1 MISLPDITIVNQ
13 IYDSANT
20 LVYRGLLKSNQQ
32 PLILKLLKEDYPTP
46 AELYRYQ
53 QEYEITRRLNLEET
67 IKAYELRQYENT
79 QVMLLED
86 FGGESLKIVQ
96 SGRPYAV
103 PDFLHLALQIT
114 DALGKVHQKNVIHKD
129 INPSNIVLNPQTG
142 QLKIIDFGL
151 STILSQE
158 NPSLTSPNLLEGTL
172 AYISPEQTGR
182 MNRLL
187 DYRTDFYS
195 LGVTFYELLTNQL
208 PFESVDPLELVHCHI
223 AKQPTPP
230 HEINPEIPVT
240 ISEIVMKLMA
250 KNAEDR
256 YQSAW
261 GIKTDLKTCLDRFIN
276 GKFQP
281 FFLGYQDISPQLQLP
296 QKLYGRESQI
306 ESLLSAFDRVASGQE
321 KQVGVRLANNLSNPT
336 TTQSQNLPVETQTE
350 LMLISGYSGIGK
362 SALVQELYKLITQKN
377 GYFIAGKFDQL
388 QRDIP
393 YQALV
398 AAFQELV
405 RQLLTE
411 TPAQLQQW
419 QEKIQRALGI
429 NGQIIID
436 VIPEVELII
445 GKQNPVPE
453 LPATEARNRFN
464 LAFQNFIQVF
474 CQKEHP
480 LVLFLDDLQWTDSAT
495 LQLIQ
500 LIMTDFTTQYLF
512 VIGAYRDNEVTAT
525 HPAMLTLSEMKKQ
538 GVVINHLSVS
548 PLNLNQVNEF
558 IADTLKTDS
567 IQAQKLAD
575 LVWQK
580 TQGNPFFIKEFLKS
594 LYTEQ
599 LLKFDTNA
607 GAWYWDLEQIITR
620 NITDNVV
627 EFIADK
633 IQTLSDSA
641 QKVLRLAA
649 CIGNQFDLP
658 TLSIIN
664 EDSQKQTADELWN
677 AIQAGLILPI
687 GDDYKFLK
695 TDRDTKGLKIIYKFA
710 HDRIQ
715 QAAYSLIPPD
725 DKQAV
730 HWKVGQLLLQNTPPQ
745 VLQQKIFDIVNQLNF
760 SIEAIDVQLEKDKL
774 AQLNLIAGKKAKA
787 SAAWKPAWNY
797 LSIGINCLSADS
809 WLRQY
814 DLSLALYVETVEA
827 AILSGHVEEMEK
839 LANLVLQQA
848 TSLLDKVKVYEVK
861 IQAYTAQN
869 KPLEAIDT
877 ALFVLKLLGIR
888 FPKKPNKLDIIIA
901 LARTK
906 IGLAGK
912 RIEDLIDLPEMTDPD
927 KIAAMRILSIMFSA
941 AYFATPELF
950 PLIVFK
956 QVNLS
961 VQHGNTPVSSY
972 AYATYGLILSGEG
985 VNDVNSGYKFGKLA
999 LLLVDKF
1006 KATKLKS
1013 RTLFI
1018 FNYFIRHWH
1027 EHIRESLTPL
1037 LDAYLIGR
1045 ETGDLEYATFSAGAY
1060 CYYSLVA
1067 GKELTRLEREM
1078 AMYSNAFRQFNQET
1092 FFYYNQLQR
1101 QVVLNLMGRAE
1112 DKCRLIGESY
1122 DEIKMLPIHL
1132 AANTT
1137 NICHSIYFFKLY
1149 LGYLFQDYQQALEN
1163 AALVEKNINSAVGSI
1178 PLSHFYNSL
1187 THLAI
1192 YFDVSK
1198 IEQKQIL
1205 KKVESNQKKIQKW
1218 AHFAPMTH
1226 LHKFYLVEAERY
1238 RVLGENSRA
1247 IDYYD
1252 RAIALAKE
1260 HEYLNEEALANELAA
1275 KFYIAW
1281 GKEQVAQ
1288 AYMTNAYYCYLRWG
1302 ATAKMTDLKR
1312 QYPQLLKRFTTA
1324 NTSIDSRNSLSNTY
1338 GSTSGETLDLA
1349 ALMKASGAIA
1359 SEIELDK
1366 LLTTLMKILLES
1378 CGAQIGYLILE
1389 SQGQL
1394 RVEASGEA
1402 NSDRVMV
1409 LQSTPIE
1416 TCLPLSIIH
1425 YVERTQEGLIENNV
1439 AREGRFTQDAYI
1451 KTQQPKSILCA
1462 PLLNQ
1467 GQLIG
1472 IVYLEN
1478 NLADGVFTPDR
1489 LEVIQL
1495 LSTQAAIALTNARL
1509 YTQVRS
1515 TQNRQNKFLN
1525 AIPFGISVHDAKGQ
1539 LVYANPV
1546 SQQLLN
1552 IQDLPK
1558 AAIDQLSK
1566 TYHIYR
1572 AGTGEVYPVEELPL
1586 VRSLGGE
1593 KTWAD
1598 DLELHYSERIVPLE
1612 VTSTPILDDTG
1623 NVEYAIVAFQDISE
1637 RKQAQITLIEN
1648 VRLEQEIRERKKTEE
1663 ALQQSEARYLGILED
1678 QTELIARYLPDGTVT
1693 FVNEGFCRFFG
1704 LTREQLIGHHYA
1716 PVVFEEDREY
1726 VTRVVN
1732 SISQENPV
1740 VTIENR
1746 VIVSSQVRWTQWVN
1760 RAIFDDSGCIVEFQA
1775 VGRDISA
1782 RKKAEA
1788 ELEQAKDA
1796 AEAANKAK
1804 STFLANMSHELRTP
1818 LNAIIGFSQ
1827 LMNHDT
1833 NLLTEQK
1840 ENLNIIYRSG
1850 NHLLSLINEVLDLSK
1865 VEAGRMTLS
1874 ETNFDIHQLLAD
1886 VEEMFALKAKYQG
1899 LQLLFECAAE
1909 VPKYIYADEVKLRQ
1923 VLINLIS
1930 NAIKFTPSGSVSVEL
1945 KSKQAK
1951 TQSEAQ
1957 TQITTNQQQ
1966 TTIIFEIKDTGLG
1979 IAADELEKLFK
1990 PFVQTAS
1997 GQKVQQGTGLGL
2009 TISRQFVRLM
2019 GGEITV
2025 ISGGKAFTPGR
2036 PLKEFL
2042 EDTTG
2047 TTFKFDI
2054 PVGIADASTIQNQ
2067 PYHRRVVALAPN
2079 QPQYRILVVDDRD
2092 YNRQLLVKLLK
2103 PVGFEVEEASNG
2115 IEAIALWD
2123 SYSPH
2128 LIWMDMRMPIMDG
2141 YEATKQIKGTIKGQ
2155 ATAVIALTASVWE
2168 EEKAVI
2174 LSAGCD
2180 DFVRKP
2186 FHTEALFD
2194 ILAKHLGVDYIYQE
2208 QDLPSP
2214 PSNVT
2219 GEPLNFTDL
2228 LAAMSKEWIV
2238 KLYEAAIDA
2247 DAELVFQLLKEIP
2260 ESHTFELQT
2269 LRNWVT
2275 KFQFEKILDLTEP
2288 LVGEY

>member
-1 MISLPDITIVNQ
+1 MISLPDITIVSQ
-13 IYDSANT
+13 IYESANS
-20 LVYRGLLKSNQQ
+20 LVYRGILKSNQQ

-53 QEYEITRRLNLEET
+53 QEYEITRLLNLEET
-67 IKAYELRQYENT
+67 IKAYELRKYDNT
-79 QVMLLED
+79 QLMLLED
-86 FGGESLKIVQ
+86 FGGESLKILLD
-96 SGRPYAV
+96 SRPLGL
-103 PDFLHLALQIT
+103 PEFLHLAIQIT
-114 DALGKVHQKNVIHKD
+114 DALGKVHQKKVIHKD

-142 QLKIIDFGL
+142 QIKIIDFGL
-151 STILSQE
+151 STILCQE

-182 MNRLL
+182 MNRSL

-208 PFESVDPLELVHCHI
+208 PFESVDALELVHCHI
-223 AKQPTPP
+223 AQQPNSP
-230 HEINPEIPVT
+230 HKINPSIPLSL
-240 ISEIVMKLMA
+240 SEIVMKLMA
-250 KNAEDR
+250 KNAEYR

-261 GIKTDLKTCLDRFIN
+261 GIKADLKTCLAQLIN
-276 GKFQP
+276 GKFQS
-281 FFLGYQDISPQLQLP
+281 FLLGYQDISPKLQLP

-321 KQVGVRLANNLSNPT
+321 KQVGAGLANNLSNPT
-336 TTQSQNLPVETQTE
+336 TTQSQNLSVQGQTE

-362 SALVQELYKLITQKN
+362 SALVQQLYKLITQKS

-411 TPAQLQQW
+411 TQGQLQQW
-419 QEKIQRALGI
+419 REKIRRALGS

-464 LAFQNFIQVF
+464 LAFQKFIQVF

-538 GVVINHLSVS
+538 GVVINHLSLS

-558 IADTLKTDS
+558 IADTLKTEWVPT
-567 IQAQKLAD
+567 QRLAE

-580 TQGNPFFIKEFLKS
+580 TQGNPFFIKEFFKS

-599 LLKFDTNA
+599 LLTFDLNA
-607 GAWYWDLEQIITR
+607 GAWHWDLEQIITR

-627 EFIADK
+627 EFMAEQ
-633 IQTLSDSA
+633 IQTLSESA
-641 QKVLRLAA
+641 QKILRLAA
-649 CIGNQFDLP
+649 CIGNQFDLL

-664 EDSQKQTADELWN
+664 ETSPKQTADELWN
-677 AIQAGLILPI
+677 AIQAGLILPV

-695 TDRDTKGLKIIYKFA
+695 TNREANDLKIIYKFA

-715 QAAYSLIPPD
+715 QATYSLIPPD

-730 HWKVGQLLLQNTPPQ
+730 HWKVGQLLLENTPPQ

-760 SIEAIDVQLEKDKL
+760 GIEAIDIELEKDKL

-797 LSIGINCLSADS
+797 LIIGINCLSADS
-809 WLRQY
+809 WLCQY
-814 DLSLALYVETVEA
+814 DLTLALYVETVEA
-827 AILSGHVEEMEK
+827 AILSGHVQDMEK
-839 LANLVLQQA
+839 LADLVLQQA

-877 ALFVLKLLGIR
+877 ALSVLKLLGIR
-888 FPKKPNKLDIIIA
+888 FPKKPTKLNI
-901 LARTK
+901 LFELMKTK
-906 IGLAGK
+906 LSLVGK
-912 RIEDLIDLPEMTDPD
+912 PVEKLIDLPVMTNPD
-927 KIAAMRILSIMFSA
+927 KLAAMRILSSILSA
-941 AYFATPELF
+941 AHLARPELL
-950 PLIVFK
+950 PLIAFK

-961 VQHGNTPVSSY
+961 IKYGNTSVSSC
-972 AYATYGLILSGEG
+972 AYATYGLILSGETVG
-985 VNDVNSGYKFGKLA
+985 DIETGYQFGKLA
-999 LLLVDKF
+999 ILLLDKF
-1006 KATKLKS
+1006 NTKELTA
-1013 RTLFI
+1013 RTIFI
-1018 FNYFIRHWH
+1018 VNYFVKHWK
-1027 EHIRESLTPL
+1027 EHLRETLNPL
-1037 LDAYLIGR
+1037 QNAYSIAL
-1045 ETGDLEYATFSAGAY
+1045 ETGDLEYAAYSVCVY
-1060 CYYSLVA
+1060 CYHSYVL
-1067 GKELTRLEREM
+1067 GKELATVEAEM
-1078 AMYSNAFRQFNQET
+1078 AMYSNTLSQLKQET
-1092 FFYYNQLQR
+1092 SYYYNQLNR
-1101 QVVLNLMGRAE
+1101 QVLLNLMGQAE

-1122 DEIKMLPIHL
+1122 DETKMLPLHRE
-1132 AANTT
+1132 ANAQ
-1137 NICHSIYFFKLY
+1137 NLCRSVYFYKLF
-1149 LGYLFQDYQQALEN
+1149 LCYLFQDYQQAIEN
-1163 AALVEKNINSAVGSI
+1163 AKSAEKYSDSAVGTI
-1178 PLSHFYNSL
+1178 PLYHFYNSL
-1187 THLAI
+1187 VYLAI
-1192 YFDVSK
+1192 YSDAPKS
-1198 IEQKQIL
+1198 EQKLIL
-1205 KKVESNQKKIQKW
+1205 QKVEVNQKNIKKW
-1218 AHFAPMTH
+1218 ADFAPMTH

-1238 RVLGENSRA
+1238 RVLGENARA

-1275 KFYIAW
+1275 KFYLAW
-1281 GKEQVAQ
+1281 GKEQVAR

-1302 ATAKMTDLKR
+1302 ATAKMTDLKQ
-1312 QYPQLLKRFTTA
+1312 QYPELLKRFTKA
-1324 NTSIDSRNSLSNTY
+1324 NFSDKSRNILSDTSN
-1338 GSTSGETLDLA
+1338 SISGETLDLA

-1378 CGAQIGYLILE
+1378 CGAQTGYLILE

-1425 YVERTQEGLIENNV
+1425 YVERTQEGLIETNV
-1439 AREGRFTQDAYI
+1439 SREGRFTQDAYI

-1462 PLLNQ
+1462 PLINQ

-1489 LEVIQL
+1489 LELIKL
-1495 LSTQAAIALTNARL
+1495 LSSQAAIALTNARL
-1509 YTQVRS
+1509 YTQVQS
-1515 TQNRQNKFLN
+1515 TQNRLNKFLN
-1525 AIPFGISVHDAKGQ
+1525 AIPLGISVHDAKGQ

-1558 AAIDQLSK
+1558 AEIEQLSK

-1572 AGTGEVYPVEELPL
+1572 AGTGEIYPVEQLPL

-1593 KTWAD
+1593 KAQAD
-1598 DLELHYSERIVPLE
+1598 DLELHHSDGSIFVEA
-1612 VTSTPILDDTG
+1612 TSTPIFNETG
-1623 NVEYAIVAFQDISE
+1623 NVEYAIAAFQDISD
-1637 RKQAQITLIEN
+1637 RKQAEKTLIEN
-1648 VRLEQEIRERKKTEE
+1648 VRLEQEISERKK
-1663 ALQQSEARYLGILED
+1663 
-1678 QTELIARYLPDGTVT
+1678 V
-1693 FVNEGFCRFFG
+1693 
-1704 LTREQLIGHHYA
+1704 
-1716 PVVFEEDREY
+1716 
-1726 VTRVVN
+1726 
-1732 SISQENPV
+1732 
-1740 VTIENR
+1740 
-1746 VIVSSQVRWTQWVN
+1746 
-1760 RAIFDDSGCIVEFQA
+1760 
-1775 VGRDISA
+1775 
-1782 RKKAEA
+1782 EA
-1788 ELEQAKDA
+1788 ELERAK
-1796 AEAANKAK
+1796 EAAVAANLAK
-1804 STFLANMSHELRTP
+1804 SIFLANMSHELRTP
-1818 LNAIIGFSQ
+1818 MNAILGFSQ
-1827 LMNHDT
+1827 LMNQDT

-1840 ENLNIIYRSG
+1840 ENLNIIQRSG
-1850 NHLLSLINEVLDLSK
+1850 EHLLSLINQVLDLSK

-1874 ETNFDIHQLLAD
+1874 KNNLNIHHFLAEIED
-1886 VEEMFALKAKYQG
+1886 MFALKATAQS
-1899 LQLLFECAAE
+1899 LELRFECAAD
-1909 VPKYIYADEVKLRQ
+1909 VPKYIYADEIKLRQ

-1930 NAIKFTPSGSVSVEL
+1930 NAVKFTASGSVYL
-1945 KSKQAK
+1945 KVKNKQVK
-1951 TQSEAQ
+1951 TPIEAE
-1957 TQITTNQQQ
+1957 TKTTNNPQS
-1966 TTIIFEIKDTGLG
+1966 TTITFEVKDTGIG
-1979 IAADELEKLFK
+1979 IAVEEMENLFK

-2025 ISGGKAFTPGR
+2025 ISHGKAFTPGM

-2067 PYHRRVVALAPN
+2067 PQSRRVVALAPN

-2103 PVGFEVEEASNG
+2103 PVGFEVQEASNG
-2115 IEAIALWD
+2115 IEALAIWD

-2128 LIWMDMRMPIMDG
+2128 LIWMDMRMPVMDG
-2141 YEATKQIKGTIKGQ
+2141 YEATKRIKGTIKGQ
-2155 ATAVIALTASVWE
+2155 ATAVIAITASVWE

-2186 FHTEALFD
+2186 FHTEAIFD
-2194 ILAKHLGVDYIYQE
+2194 IMTKHLGVLYIYQE
-2208 QDLPSP
+2208 QELPSP

-2219 GEPLNFTDL
+2219 GESLNFTDL

-2238 KLYEAAIDA
+2238 KLYEAAMDA
-2247 DAELVFQLLKEIP
+2247 DAELVCQLLEEIP
-2260 ESHTFELQT
+2260 ESHAFELQT

-2275 KFQFEKILDLTEP
+2275 RFQFEKILDLTES
-2288 LVGEY
+2288 LVGE

>member
-1 MISLPDITIVNQ
+1 MISLPDIIIVSQ
-13 IYDSANT
+13 IYESANSI
-20 LVYRGLLKSNQQ
+20 VYRGILKSNEQ

-53 QEYEITRRLNLEET
+53 QEYEITRRLNLDET
-67 IKAYELRQYENT
+67 IKAYELRKYENT

-86 FGGESLKIVQ
+86 FGGESLKILLERRTFSVLE
-96 SGRPYAV
+96 
-103 PDFLHLALQIT
+103 FLHLAIQIT
-114 DALGKVHQKNVIHKD
+114 DALGKVHQNNVIHKD

-142 QLKIIDFGL
+142 QLTIIDFGL

-158 NPSLTSPNLLEGTL
+158 NPTLKSPNVLEGTL
-172 AYISPEQTGR
+172 AYMSPEQTGR
-182 MNRLL
+182 MNRVL

-208 PFESVDPLELVHCHI
+208 PFESVDALELVHCHI
-223 AKQPTPP
+223 AKEPTPP
-230 HEINPEIPVT
+230 HEINPEIPLPV
-240 ISEIVMKLMA
+240 SEIVMKLMA
-250 KNAEDR
+250 KIAEDR

-261 GIKTDLKTCLDRFIN
+261 GIKADLETCIERYKTGEIKAFS
-276 GKFQP
+276 
-281 FFLGYQDISPQLQLP
+281 LGYRDIYPQLQLP

-306 ESLLSAFDRVASGQE
+306 ESLLAAFVRVSSGQE
-321 KQVGVRLANNLSNPT
+321 KQVGAGLANNPSNPT
-336 TTQSQNLPVETQTE
+336 TTHSQNLPVKGQTE

-362 SALVQELYKLITQKN
+362 SALVQELYKLITQKS

-411 TPAQLQQW
+411 TQPQLQQW
-419 QEKIQRALGI
+419 QEKIRRALGS

-445 GKQNPVPE
+445 GKQTPVPE

-495 LQLIQ
+495 LQFIQ

-512 VIGAYRDNEVTAT
+512 VIGAYRDNEVSAT
-525 HPAMLTLSEMKKQ
+525 HPAMLTLSEMEKQ
-538 GVVINHLSVS
+538 GVVINHLSLS

-558 IADTLKTDS
+558 ITDALKTEC
-567 IQAQKLAD
+567 IPAQRLAE

-599 LLKFDTNA
+599 LLIFDPNA
-607 GAWYWDLEQIITR
+607 GAWDWDLKQIITR

-627 EFIADK
+627 EFMADK
-633 IQTLSDSA
+633 IQTLSESA
-641 QKVLRLAA
+641 QKVLQLAA
-649 CIGNQFDLP
+649 CIGNLFDLP

-664 EDSQKQTADELWN
+664 ETSQKAAANKLWD
-677 AIQAGLILPI
+677 AIQAGLILPV

-695 TDRDTKGLKIIYKFA
+695 TNREANDLKITYKFA

-730 HWKVGQLLLQNTPPQ
+730 HWKIGQLLLQNIPQ
-745 VLQQKIFDIVNQLNF
+745 QMLQQKIFDIVNQLNF
-760 SIEAIDVQLEKDKL
+760 GIEAIDVQLEKDKL
-774 AQLNLIAGKKAKA
+774 AQLNLMAGKKAKA

-797 LSIGINCLSADS
+797 LIIGINCLSADS

-814 DLSLALYVETVEA
+814 DLTLALYVETVEA

-839 LANLVLQQA
+839 LADLVLQQA
-848 TSLLDKVKVYEVK
+848 TSLLDKVKVYEIK

-869 KPLEAIDT
+869 KPLEAIET
-877 ALFVLKLLGIR
+877 ALSVLKLLGIR
-888 FPKKPNKLDIIIA
+888 LPQKPTKLNIF
-901 LARTK
+901 LELLKTK
-906 IGLAGK
+906 LSLGWK
-912 RIEDLIDLPEMTDPD
+912 RIEDLIDLPVMTNPD
-927 KIAAMRILSIMFSA
+927 KLAAMRILSTVVSA
-941 AYFATPELF
+941 AHLATPDLV
-950 PLIVFK
+950 PIIAFK

-961 VQHGNTPVSSY
+961 IKYGNTSVSSC
-972 AYATYGLILSGEG
+972 AYATYALILSGETVG
-985 VNDVNSGYKFGKLA
+985 DIETGYQFGQLA
-999 LLLVDKF
+999 LLLLDKF
-1006 KATKLKS
+1006 NTKELKA
-1013 RTLFI
+1013 RTILI
-1018 FNYFIRHWH
+1018 VNYFVKHWK
-1027 EHIRESLTPL
+1027 EHLRETLNPL
-1037 LDAYLIGR
+1037 QKAYSIAI
-1045 ETGDLEYATFSAGAY
+1045 ETGDLEYAAYSVCVY
-1060 CYYSLVA
+1060 CYHSYVL
-1067 GKELTRLEREM
+1067 GKELATVEGEM
-1078 AMYSNAFRQFNQET
+1078 AMYSNTLSQLKQET
-1092 FFYYNQLQR
+1092 SYYYNQLTR
-1101 QVVLNLMGRAE
+1101 QVVLNLMGQAE

-1122 DEIKMLPIHL
+1122 DETKMLPLHIE
-1132 AANTT
+1132 ANAQ
-1137 NICHSIYFFKLY
+1137 NLCRSLYFFKLVLCY
-1149 LGYLFQDYQQALEN
+1149 IFQDYQQAIEN
-1163 AALVEKNINSAVGSI
+1163 AKSAEKYSDSAVGTI
-1178 PLSHFYNSL
+1178 PLYHFYNSL
-1187 THLAI
+1187 VHLAI
-1192 YFDVSK
+1192 YSDAPKS
-1198 IEQKQIL
+1198 EQKLIL
-1205 KKVESNQKKIQKW
+1205 QKVKANQKKIKKW
-1218 AHFAPMTH
+1218 AEFAPMTH
-1226 LHKFYLVEAERY
+1226 LHKFYLVEAERH
-1238 RVLGENSRA
+1238 RVLGETTLA

-1260 HEYLNEEALANELAA
+1260 HDYINEEALANELAA
-1275 KFYIAW
+1275 KFYLAW

-1324 NTSIDSRNSLSNTY
+1324 NTSVNSRNSLPNTS

-1349 ALMKASGAIA
+1349 ALMKASQAIA

-1394 RVEASGEA
+1394 RVEAAGEA
-1402 NSDRVMV
+1402 NSSQVMV

-1425 YVERTQEGLIENNV
+1425 YVERTQEGLIESDV

-1495 LSTQAAIALTNARL
+1495 LSSQAAIALTNARL
-1509 YTQVRS
+1509 YTQVQS
-1515 TQNRQNKFLN
+1515 TQNRLNKFLN
-1525 AIPFGISVHDAKGQ
+1525 AIPLGISVHDAKGQ
-1539 LVYANPV
+1539 IIYTNQVA
-1546 SQQLLN
+1546 QQLLN

-1558 AAIDQLSK
+1558 VETEKLSQ
-1566 TYHIYR
+1566 TYGVYR
-1572 AGTGEVYPVEELPL
+1572 AGTGEMYPVEQLPL

-1593 KTWAD
+1593 KAQAD
-1598 DLELHYSERIVPLE
+1598 DLELYQNERIVSVE
-1612 VTSTPILDDTG
+1612 STSTPIFDDTG
-1623 NVEYAIVAFQDISE
+1623 NVEYAIAAFQDISD
-1637 RKQAQITLIEN
+1637 RKQAEKTLIEN
-1648 VRLEQEIRERKKTEE
+1648 IRLEQEISDRKKTE
-1663 ALQQSEARYLGILED
+1663 
-1678 QTELIARYLPDGTVT
+1678 T
-1693 FVNEGFCRFFG
+1693 
-1704 LTREQLIGHHYA
+1704 
-1716 PVVFEEDREY
+1716 
-1726 VTRVVN
+1726 
-1732 SISQENPV
+1732 
-1740 VTIENR
+1740 
-1746 VIVSSQVRWTQWVN
+1746 
-1760 RAIFDDSGCIVEFQA
+1760 
-1775 VGRDISA
+1775 
-1782 RKKAEA
+1782 

-1818 LNAIIGFSQ
+1818 LNAILGFSQ
-1827 LMNHDT
+1827 LMNQDT
-1833 NLLTEQK
+1833 NLLNEQK
-1840 ENLNIIYRSG
+1840 ENLNIIHRSG
-1850 NHLLSLINEVLDLSK
+1850 DHLLTLINQVLDLSK

-1874 ETNFDIHQLLAD
+1874 ETNFDLHHFLGDIED
-1886 VEEMFALKAKYQG
+1886 MFALKAKSQG
-1899 LQLLFECAAE
+1899 LELRFECAVD
-1909 VPKYIYADEVKLRQ
+1909 VPQYIRADEVKLRQ
-1923 VLINLIS
+1923 LLINLIG
-1930 NAIKFTPSGSVSVEL
+1930 NAIKFTPAGSVYLVVK
-1945 KSKQAK
+1945 KSQTNAQSQA
-1951 TQSEAQ
+1951 EIE
-1957 TQITTNQQQ
+1957 ITNNPKS
-1966 TTIIFEIKDTGLG
+1966 TTITFEVKDTGVG
-1979 IAADELEKLFK
+1979 MKPDELEKLFQ

-2009 TISRQFVRLM
+2009 TISHQFVRLM

-2025 ISGGKAFTPGR
+2025 ISGGKAFTPGM

-2054 PVGIADASTIQNQ
+2054 PVGIADRAIENQ
-2067 PYHRRVVALAPN
+2067 LHSRRVVALAPN
-2079 QPQYRILVVDDRD
+2079 QPLYRILVVDDKD
-2092 YNRQLLVKLLK
+2092 DNRQLLVKLLK
-2103 PVGFEVEEASNG
+2103 PLGFEVQEASNG
-2115 IEAIALWD
+2115 IEALEIWD

-2128 LIWMDMRMPIMDG
+2128 LIWMDMRMPVIDG
-2141 YEATKQIKGTIKGQ
+2141 YEATKRIKTTIKGQ

-2186 FHTEALFD
+2186 FHKEAIFD
-2194 ILAKHLGVDYIYQE
+2194 IMAKHLGVRYIYQE
-2208 QDLPSP
+2208 QQLPSP

-2219 GEPLNFTDL
+2219 GEPLNFTYL
-2228 LAAMSKEWIV
+2228 LTAMSKKWLIR
-2238 KLYEAAIDA
+2238 LHEASLEA
-2247 DAELVFQLLKEIP
+2247 DSELVSQLLEEIP
-2260 ESHTFELQT
+2260 EFQAIELQT
-2269 LRNWVT
+2269 LRGWVN

-2288 LVGEY
+2288 LVGE

>member
-13 IYDSANT
+13 IYESANS
-20 LVYRGLLKSNQQ
+20 LVYRGILKSNQQ

-67 IKAYELRQYENT
+67 IKAYELRKYENT

-86 FGGESLKIVQ
+86 FGGESLKILLERRTFSVLE
-96 SGRPYAV
+96 
-103 PDFLHLALQIT
+103 FLHLAIQIT
-114 DALGKVHQKNVIHKD
+114 DALGKVHQNNVIHKD

-158 NPSLTSPNLLEGTL
+158 NPTLKSPNVLEGTL
-172 AYISPEQTGR
+172 AYMSPEQTGR
-182 MNRLL
+182 MNRVL

-208 PFESVDPLELVHCHI
+208 PFESVDALELVHCHI

-230 HEINPEIPVT
+230 HEINPEIPLPV
-240 ISEIVMKLMA
+240 SEIVMKLMA
-250 KNAEDR
+250 KIAEDR
-256 YQSAW
+256 YQSTW
-261 GIKTDLKTCLDRFIN
+261 GIKADLETCIERYKTGEIKAFS
-276 GKFQP
+276 
-281 FFLGYQDISPQLQLP
+281 LGYRDIYPQLQLP

-321 KQVGVRLANNLSNPT
+321 KQVGAGLANNLSSPRT
-336 TTQSQNLPVETQTE
+336 TKSQNVCVQGQTE

-362 SALVQELYKLITQKN
+362 SALVQELYKIITKKN

-411 TPAQLQQW
+411 TQPQLQQW
-419 QEKIQRALGI
+419 QEKIRRALGS

-495 LQLIQ
+495 LQFIQ

-512 VIGAYRDNEVTAT
+512 VIGAYRDNEVSAT
-525 HPAMLTLSEMKKQ
+525 HPTMLTLSEMKKQ
-538 GVVINHLSVS
+538 GVVINHLSLS

-558 IADTLKTDS
+558 IADTLKTECVPT
-567 IQAQKLAD
+567 QRLAE
-575 LVWQK
+575 LVWHK
-580 TQGNPFFIKEFLKS
+580 THGNPFFIKEFLKS

-599 LLKFDTNA
+599 LLDFDLNA

-627 EFIADK
+627 EFMAEK
-633 IQTLSDSA
+633 IQTLSESA

-664 EDSQKQTADELWN
+664 ESFQKETADELWN
-677 AIQAGLILPI
+677 AIQAGFILPL

-695 TDRDTKGLKIIYKFA
+695 TNRDTKELKITYKFA

-730 HWKVGQLLLQNTPPQ
+730 HWKVGQLLLQHTPQPI
-745 VLQQKIFDIVNQLNF
+745 LQKKIFDIVNQLNF
-760 SIEAIDVQLEKDKL
+760 GIEAIDVQLEKDKL

-848 TSLLDKVKVYEVK
+848 TSLLDQVKVYEVK

-869 KPLEAIDT
+869 KPLEAIET
-877 ALFVLKLLGIR
+877 ALSVLKLLGIR
-888 FPKKPNKLDIIIA
+888 FPKKPTKLNI
-901 LARTK
+901 LLELMKTK
-906 IGLAGK
+906 LSLVGK
-912 RIEDLIDLPEMTDPD
+912 RVEDLIDLPLMTNPD
-927 KIAAMRILSIMFSA
+927 KLAAMRILSSVVSA
-941 AYFATPELF
+941 AHFASPELL
-950 PLIVFK
+950 PLMAFK

-961 VQHGNTPVSSY
+961 IKYGNTSVSSC
-972 AYATYGLILSGEG
+972 AYATYGLILSGETVG
-985 VNDVNSGYKFGKLA
+985 DIETGYQFGKLA
-999 LLLVDKF
+999 ILLLDKF
-1006 KATKLKS
+1006 NTKELTA
-1013 RTLFI
+1013 RTIFI
-1018 FNYFIRHWH
+1018 VNYFVKHWK
-1027 EHIRESLTPL
+1027 EHLRETLNPL
-1037 LDAYLIGR
+1037 QNAYSIAL
-1045 ETGDLEYATFSAGAY
+1045 ETGDLEYAAYSVCVY
-1060 CYYSLVA
+1060 CYHSYVL
-1067 GKELTRLEREM
+1067 GKELAKVEAEM
-1078 AMYSNAFRQFNQET
+1078 AMYSNTLSQLKQET
-1092 FFYYNQLQR
+1092 SYYYNQLNR
-1101 QVVLNLMGRAE
+1101 QVLLNLMGQAE
-1112 DKCRLIGESY
+1112 DKCLLIGENY
-1122 DEIKMLPIHL
+1122 DETKMLPLHRE
-1132 AANTT
+1132 ANAQ
-1137 NICHSIYFFKLY
+1137 NLCRSVYFYKLF
-1149 LGYLFQDYQQALEN
+1149 LCYLFQDYQQAIEN
-1163 AALVEKNINSAVGSI
+1163 AKSAEKYTDSAVGTI
-1178 PLSHFYNSL
+1178 PLYHFYNSL
-1187 THLAI
+1187 VHLAL
-1192 YFDVSK
+1192 YSDAPKS
-1198 IEQKQIL
+1198 EQKLIL
-1205 KKVESNQKKIQKW
+1205 QKVKANQKKIKKW
-1218 AHFAPMTH
+1218 AQFAPMTH
-1226 LHKFYLVEAERY
+1226 LHKFYLVEAERH
-1238 RVLGENSRA
+1238 RVLGEKTKA
-1247 IDYYD
+1247 IDCYD

-1281 GKEQVAQ
+1281 GKDQVAQ

-1312 QYPQLLKRFTTA
+1312 QYPKLLKRFTTA
-1324 NTSIDSRNSLSNTY
+1324 NTSIDSRNSLSSTS

-1349 ALMKASGAIA
+1349 ALMKASQAIA

-1366 LLTTLMKILLES
+1366 LLTTLMRTLLES
-1378 CGAQIGYLILE
+1378 CGAQTGYLILE

-1402 NSDRVMV
+1402 NSNQVMV

-1425 YVERTQEGLIENNV
+1425 YVERTQEGLIESDV

-1495 LSTQAAIALTNARL
+1495 LSSQAAIALTNARL
-1509 YTQVRS
+1509 YTQVQS
-1515 TQNRQNKFLN
+1515 TQNRLNKFLN
-1525 AIPFGISVHDAKGQ
+1525 AIPLGISVHDAKGQ
-1539 LVYANPV
+1539 IIYTNQVA
-1546 SQQLLN
+1546 QQLLN

-1558 AAIDQLSK
+1558 AETEKLSQ
-1566 TYHIYR
+1566 TYGVYR
-1572 AGTGEVYPVEELPL
+1572 AGTGEMYPVEQLPL

-1593 KTWAD
+1593 KAQAD
-1598 DLELHYSERIVPLE
+1598 DLELHHSDGSIFVEA
-1612 VTSTPILDDTG
+1612 TSTPIFDETG
-1623 NVEYAIVAFQDISE
+1623 NVEYAIAAFQDISD
-1637 RKQAQITLIEN
+1637 RKQAEKTLIEN
-1648 VRLEQEIRERKKTEE
+1648 VRLEQEISHRKKT
-1663 ALQQSEARYLGILED
+1663 
-1678 QTELIARYLPDGTVT
+1678 
-1693 FVNEGFCRFFG
+1693 
-1704 LTREQLIGHHYA
+1704 
-1716 PVVFEEDREY
+1716 
-1726 VTRVVN
+1726 
-1732 SISQENPV
+1732 
-1740 VTIENR
+1740 
-1746 VIVSSQVRWTQWVN
+1746 
-1760 RAIFDDSGCIVEFQA
+1760 
-1775 VGRDISA
+1775 
-1782 RKKAEA
+1782 EA

-1796 AEAANKAK
+1796 AEAANQAK

-1818 LNAIIGFSQ
+1818 LNAILGFSQ
-1827 LMNHDT
+1827 LMNQDT
-1833 NLLTEQK
+1833 NLLNEQK
-1840 ENLNIIYRSG
+1840 ENLNIIHRSG
-1850 NHLLSLINEVLDLSK
+1850 DHLLTLINQVLDLSK

-1874 ETNFDIHQLLAD
+1874 ETNFDLHHFLGEIED
-1886 VEEMFALKAKYQG
+1886 MFALKAKSQG
-1899 LQLLFECAAE
+1899 LQLRFECAVD
-1909 VPKYIYADEVKLRQ
+1909 VPQYISADEVKLRQ
-1923 VLINLIS
+1923 LLINLIG
-1930 NAIKFTPSGSVSVEL
+1930 NAIKFTPAGSVYLVVKQSQ
-1945 KSKQAK
+1945 KSAQSQA
-1951 TQSEAQ
+1951 EIE
-1957 TQITTNQQQ
+1957 ITNNQQS
-1966 TTIIFEIKDTGLG
+1966 TTITFEVKDTGVG
-1979 IAADELEKLFK
+1979 MKPDELEKLFQ

-2009 TISRQFVRLM
+2009 TISHQFVRLM

-2025 ISGGKAFTPGR
+2025 ISGGKAFTPGM
-2036 PLKEFL
+2036 PLGEL
-2042 EDTTG
+2042 SDDTTAQPTSG
-2047 TTFKFDI
+2047 TTFKFDL
-2054 PVGIADASTIQNQ
+2054 PVGIADRAIEKQ
-2067 PYHRRVVALAPN
+2067 PYNRRVVALAPN
-2079 QPQYRILVVDDRD
+2079 QPLYRILVVDDKD
-2092 YNRQLLVKLLK
+2092 DNRQLLVKLLK
-2103 PVGFEVEEASNG
+2103 PLGFEVQEASNG
-2115 IEAIALWD
+2115 IEALEIWD

-2128 LIWMDMRMPIMDG
+2128 LIWMDMRMPVIDG
-2141 YEATKQIKGTIKGQ
+2141 YEATKRIKTTIKGQ

-2186 FHTEALFD
+2186 FHKEVIFD
-2194 ILAKHLGVDYIYQE
+2194 IMAKHLGVRYIYEE
-2208 QDLPSP
+2208 QQLPSP

-2219 GEPLNFTDL
+2219 GEPLNFTYL
-2228 LAAMSKEWIV
+2228 LTAMSKKWLI
-2238 KLYEAAIDA
+2238 KLHEAALEA
-2247 DAELVFQLLKEIP
+2247 DSELVSQLIEEIP
-2260 ESHTFELQT
+2260 EFQAIELQT
-2269 LRNWVT
+2269 LRGWVNN
-2275 KFQFEKILDLTEP
+2275 FQFEKILDLTEP

>member
-13 IYDSANT
+13 IYESANS
-20 LVYRGLLKSNQQ
+20 LVYRGILNENQQ
-32 PLILKLLKEDYPTP
+32 PVILKLLKDYPTP
-46 AELYRYQ
+46 SELYQYQ
-53 QEYEITRRLNLEET
+53 QEYEITRRLNIEET
-67 IKAYELRQYENT
+67 IKAYELRNYQNT

-86 FGGESLKIVQ
+86 FGGESLEILLERRTFSV
-96 SGRPYAV
+96 SE
-103 PDFLHLALQIT
+103 FLYLAIQIT
-114 DALGKVHQKNVIHKD
+114 QALGKVHQNKVIHKD
-129 INPSNIVLNPQTG
+129 INPSNIVLNSQTG

-158 NPSLTSPNLLEGTL
+158 NLSLKSPNLLEGTL
-172 AYISPEQTGR
+172 AYMSPEQTGR
-182 MNRLL
+182 MNRVI

-208 PFESVDPLELVHCHI
+208 PFESLDALELVHCHI

-230 HEINPEIPVT
+230 HEINPEIPLPV
-240 ISEIVMKLMA
+240 SEIVMKLMA

-261 GIKTDLKTCLDRFIN
+261 GIKADLKTCLAQFIN
-276 GKFQP
+276 GKFQA
-281 FFLGYQDISPQLQLP
+281 FSLGYQDISPQLQLP

-321 KQVGVRLANNLSNPT
+321 KQVGAGLSNNLSSPST
-336 TTQSQNLPVETQTE
+336 TKSQNLSAQGQTE

-362 SALVQELYKLITQKN
+362 SALVQELYKLITQKS

-398 AAFQELV
+398 GAFQELV

-411 TPAQLQQW
+411 TEPQLQQW
-419 QEKIQRALGI
+419 QEKIRRALGI

-436 VIPEVELII
+436 VIPELELII

-464 LAFQNFIQVF
+464 LAFQNFIHVF

-495 LQLIQ
+495 LQLLQ

-512 VIGAYRDNEVTAT
+512 VIGAYRDNEVSAT
-525 HPAMLTLSEMKKQ
+525 HPTMLTLSEMEKQ
-538 GVVINHLSVS
+538 GVVINHLSLS

-558 IADTLKTDS
+558 ITDTVKTECVPT
-567 IQAQKLAD
+567 QRLAE
-575 LVWQK
+575 LVGQK

-599 LLKFDTNA
+599 LLNFDPNA
-607 GAWYWDLEQIITR
+607 GAWHWDLEQIITR

-627 EFIADK
+627 EFMADK
-633 IQTLSDSA
+633 IQTLSESA

-664 EDSQKQTADELWN
+664 ESSQKAAANELWD
-677 AIQAGLILPI
+677 AIQAGLILPV

-695 TDRDTKGLKIIYKFA
+695 TNREANDLKITYKFA

-760 SIEAIDVQLEKDKL
+760 GIEAIDLQLEKDKL

-809 WLRQY
+809 WLCQY
-814 DLSLALYVETVEA
+814 DLTLALYVETVEA
-827 AILSGHVEEMEK
+827 AILSGHVEEMKK
-839 LANLVLQQA
+839 LADLVLQQA
-848 TSLLDKVKVYEVK
+848 TSLLDQVKVYEVK

-869 KPLEAIDT
+869 KPLEAIET
-877 ALFVLKLLGIR
+877 ALSVLKLLGIR

-961 VQHGNTPVSSY
+961 VKYGNTSVSSY
-972 AYATYGLILSGEG
+972 AYATYGLILSGEV
-985 VNDVNSGYKFGKLA
+985 VNDVNSGYQFGKVA

-1006 KATKLKS
+1006 KSKELKS
-1013 RTLFI
+1013 RILFI

-1045 ETGDLEYATFSAGAY
+1045 ETGDLEYASFSAGAY

-1067 GKELTRLEREM
+1067 GKELTGLEREM
-1078 AMYSNAFRQFNQET
+1078 AMYSKAFRQFNQET

-1163 AALVEKNINSAVGSI
+1163 AALVEKNINSAVGSV

-1198 IEQKQIL
+1198 FEQKQIL
-1205 KKVESNQKKIQKW
+1205 KKVESNQKKIEKW
-1218 AHFAPMTH
+1218 ASSAPMTH

-1238 RVLGENSRA
+1238 RVLGENARA

-1260 HEYLNEEALANELAA
+1260 HDYINEEALANELAA
-1275 KFYIAW
+1275 KFYMAW

-1288 AYMTNAYYCYLRWG
+1288 AYMINAYYCYLRWG

-1312 QYPQLLKRFTTA
+1312 QYPELLKRFSTA
-1324 NTSIDSRNSLSNTY
+1324 NMSIDSRNSLSNTS
-1338 GSTSGETLDLA
+1338 GRTSGETLDLA

-1378 CGAQIGYLILE
+1378 CGAQTGYLILE

-1402 NSDRVMV
+1402 NSNQVMV

-1425 YVERTQEGLIENNV
+1425 YVERTQEGLIETNV

-1451 KTQQPKSILCA
+1451 KTRQPKSILCA

-1489 LEVIQL
+1489 LELIQL

-1509 YTQVRS
+1509 YTQVQS
-1515 TQNRQNKFLN
+1515 TQNRLNKFLN
-1525 AIPFGISVHDAKGQ
+1525 AIPLGISVHDAKGQ
-1539 LVYANPV
+1539 IIYTNQVA
-1546 SQQLLN
+1546 QQLLN

-1558 AAIDQLSK
+1558 TETDRLSQ
-1566 TYHIYR
+1566 TYGVYR
-1572 AGTGEVYPVEELPL
+1572 AGTGEIYPVEQLPL

-1593 KTWAD
+1593 KAQAD
-1598 DLELHYSERIVPLE
+1598 DLELHHSDGSIFVES
-1612 VTSTPILDDTG
+1612 TSTPIFDETG
-1623 NVEYAIVAFQDISE
+1623 NVEYAIAAFQDISD
-1637 RKQAQITLIEN
+1637 RKQAEITLIEN
-1648 VRLEQEIRERKKTEE
+1648 VRLEQEISDRKKTE
-1663 ALQQSEARYLGILED
+1663 
-1678 QTELIARYLPDGTVT
+1678 
-1693 FVNEGFCRFFG
+1693 
-1704 LTREQLIGHHYA
+1704 
-1716 PVVFEEDREY
+1716 
-1726 VTRVVN
+1726 
-1732 SISQENPV
+1732 
-1740 VTIENR
+1740 
-1746 VIVSSQVRWTQWVN
+1746 
-1760 RAIFDDSGCIVEFQA
+1760 
-1775 VGRDISA
+1775 
-1782 RKKAEA
+1782 A
-1788 ELEQAKDA
+1788 ELERAK
-1796 AEAANKAK
+1796 EAAIAANLAK

-1818 LNAIIGFSQ
+1818 LNAILGFSQ
-1827 LMNHDT
+1827 LMNLDT
-1833 NLLTEQK
+1833 NLLNEQK
-1840 ENLNIIYRSG
+1840 ENLHIIQRSG
-1850 NHLLSLINEVLDLSK
+1850 EHLLTLINQVLDLSK

-1874 ETNFDIHQLLAD
+1874 ENNFDIYHLVAD
-1886 VEEMFALKAKYQG
+1886 IEDMFALKANDQS
-1899 LQLLFECAAE
+1899 LELRFECAAD
-1909 VPKYIYADEVKLRQ
+1909 VPKNICSDEVKLRQ
-1923 VLINLIS
+1923 VLINLIG
-1930 NAIKFTPSGSVSVEL
+1930 NAVKFTSSGSVSVEVKNKL
-1945 KSKQAK
+1945 AK
-1951 TQSEAQ
+1951 TQSEAG
-1957 TQITTNQQQ
+1957 TQIIKNQQQ
-1966 TTIIFEIKDTGLG
+1966 TTITFEIKDTGLG

-2009 TISRQFVRLM
+2009 TISHQFVRLM

-2025 ISGGKAFTPGR
+2025 ISDGKAFTPGM

-2054 PVGIADASTIQNQ
+2054 PVGIADGSAIQNQ
-2067 PYHRRVVALAPN
+2067 PYNRRAVALAPN
-2079 QPQYRILVVDDRD
+2079 QPQYRILVVDDKND
-2092 YNRQLLVKLLK
+2092 NRQLLVKLLK
-2103 PVGFEVEEASNG
+2103 PLGFEVQEASNG
-2115 IEAIALWD
+2115 IEALEIWD

-2128 LIWMDMRMPIMDG
+2128 LIWMDMRMPVMDG
-2141 YEATKQIKGTIKGQ
+2141 YEATKRIKSTIKGQ

-2186 FHTEALFD
+2186 FHKEAIFD
-2194 ILAKHLGVDYIYQE
+2194 IMAKHLGVSYIYQE
-2208 QDLPSP
+2208 QEPPSH
-2214 PSNVT
+2214 PSNVS
-2219 GEPLNFTDL
+2219 GEALNLTDL
-2228 LAAMSKEWIV
+2228 LTAMSKKWIV
-2238 KLYEAAIDA
+2238 KLHEAALDA
-2247 DAELVFQLLKEIP
+2247 DSELVFQLLEEIP
-2260 ESHTFELQT
+2260 EFQALELQT
-2269 LRNWVT
+2269 LRGWVNQ
-2275 KFQFEKILDLTEP
+2275 FQFEKILDLTET
-2288 LVGEY
+2288 LIGES

>member
-1 MISLPDITIVNQ
+1 MISLPDITIVSQ
-13 IYDSANT
+13 IYESANS
-20 LVYRGLLKSNQQ
+20 LVYRGILNENQQ
-32 PLILKLLKEDYPTP
+32 PVILKLLKDYPTP
-46 AELYRYQ
+46 SELYQYQ
-53 QEYEITRRLNLEET
+53 QEYEITRSLNIEET
-67 IKAYELRQYENT
+67 IKAYELRKYQNT

-86 FGGESLKIVQ
+86 FGGESLKILLERRTFSV
-96 SGRPYAV
+96 SE
-103 PDFLHLALQIT
+103 FLHLAIQIT
-114 DALGKVHQKNVIHKD
+114 NALGKVHQNKVIHQD
-129 INPSNIVLNPQTG
+129 INLSNIVLNSQTG

-158 NPSLTSPNLLEGTL
+158 NPSLKSPNLLEGTL
-172 AYISPEQTGR
+172 AYMSPEQTGR
-182 MNRLL
+182 MNRVI

-195 LGVTFYELLTNQL
+195 LGFTFYELLTNQL
-208 PFESVDPLELVHCHI
+208 PFESVDALELVHCHI

-230 HEINPEIPVT
+230 HEINPEIPLPV
-240 ISEIVMKLMA
+240 SEIVMKLMA
-250 KNAEDR
+250 KMAEDR
-256 YQSAW
+256 YQIAW
-261 GIKTDLKTCLDRFIN
+261 GIKADLETCLAQSRTGEIKAF
-276 GKFQP
+276 P
-281 FFLGYQDISPQLQLP
+281 LGYRDISPQLQLS

-306 ESLLSAFDRVASGQE
+306 DSLLAAFDRVASAEEQP
-321 KQVGVRLANNLSNPT
+321 VGASNPT
-336 TTQSQNLPVETQTE
+336 TNQSQNCQRQGQTE

-362 SALVQELYKLITQKN
+362 SALVQELYKLITQKR

-398 AAFQELV
+398 GAFQELV

-411 TPAQLQQW
+411 TEPQLQQW
-419 QEKIQRALGI
+419 QEQIRRALGI

-453 LPATEARNRFN
+453 LPPTEAQNRFN
-464 LAFQNFIQVF
+464 LAFQNLIHVF
-474 CQKEHP
+474 CEKEHP

-512 VIGAYRDNEVTAT
+512 VIGAYRDNEVSAT
-525 HPAMLTLSEMKKQ
+525 HPTMLTLSEMKKQ
-538 GVVINHLSVS
+538 GVVINHLSLS

-558 IADTLKTDS
+558 IADTLKTECVS
-567 IQAQKLAD
+567 TQRLAE

-599 LLKFDTNA
+599 LLNFDPNA

-627 EFIADK
+627 EFMADK
-633 IQTLSDSA
+633 IQTLSESA

-664 EDSQKQTADELWN
+664 ETSPKETANKLWD
-677 AIQAGLILPI
+677 AIQAGLILPV
-687 GDDYKFLK
+687 GDEYKFIQ
-695 TDRDTKGLKIIYKFA
+695 TDRNSNDLKITYKFA

-745 VLQQKIFDIVNQLNF
+745 NLQKKIFDIVNQLNF
-760 SIEAIDVQLEKDKL
+760 GIEAIDVQLQRDKL

-797 LSIGINCLSADS
+797 LRIGINCLSADS
-809 WLRQY
+809 WFREY
-814 DLSLALYVETVEA
+814 DLTLALYVETVEA

-869 KPLEAIDT
+869 KPLEAIET
-877 ALFVLKLLGIR
+877 ALSVLKLLGIR
-888 FPKKPNKLDIIIA
+888 FPKKPTKLNIF
-901 LARTK
+901 LELVKTK
-906 IGLAGK
+906 LRLAGK
-912 RIEDLIDLPEMTDPD
+912 RIEDLIDLPVMTNPD
-927 KIAAMRILSIMFSA
+927 KLAAMRILSTVVSA
-941 AYFATPELF
+941 AHLATPELL
-950 PLIVFK
+950 PIIAFK

-961 VQHGNTPVSSY
+961 IKYGNTSVSSC
-972 AYATYGLILSGEG
+972 AYATYAVILSGETVG
-985 VNDVNSGYKFGKLA
+985 DIETGYQFGQLA
-999 LLLVDKF
+999 LLLLDKF
-1006 KATKLKS
+1006 NTKELQA
-1013 RTLFI
+1013 RTIFI
-1018 FNYFIRHWH
+1018 VNYFVNHWK
-1027 EHIRESLTPL
+1027 EHLRETLNPL
-1037 LDAYLIGR
+1037 QNAYSIAL
-1045 ETGDLEYATFSAGAY
+1045 ETGDLEYAAYSVCVY
-1060 CYYSLVA
+1060 CYHSYVL
-1067 GKELTRLEREM
+1067 GKELATVEGEM
-1078 AMYSNAFRQFNQET
+1078 AMYSNALGQLKQET
-1092 FFYYNQLQR
+1092 SYYYNQLIR

-1122 DEIKMLPIHL
+1122 DETKMLPLHIE
-1132 AANTT
+1132 ANAQ
-1137 NICHSIYFFKLY
+1137 NLCRSLYFFKLVLCY
-1149 LGYLFQDYQQALEN
+1149 IFQDYQQAIEN
-1163 AALVEKNINSAVGSI
+1163 AKSAEKYSDSAVGTI
-1178 PLSHFYNSL
+1178 PLYHFYNSL
-1187 THLAI
+1187 VYLAI
-1192 YFDVSK
+1192 YSDAPKS
-1198 IEQKQIL
+1198 EQKLIL
-1205 KKVESNQKKIQKW
+1205 QKVKANQKKIKKW
-1218 AHFAPMTH
+1218 AQFAPMTH

-1238 RVLGENSRA
+1238 RVLGETTLA

-1252 RAIALAKE
+1252 RAIALARQ
-1260 HEYLNEEALANELAA
+1260 HDYINEEALANELAA

-1302 ATAKMTDLKR
+1302 ATAKITDLER
-1312 QYPQLLKRFTTA
+1312 QYPELLKRFIKA
-1324 NTSIDSRNSLSNTY
+1324 NLSDKSRSNLSDTSNSI
-1338 GSTSGETLDLA
+1338 SGETLDLA

-1378 CGAQIGYLILE
+1378 CGAQTGYLILE

-1402 NSDRVMV
+1402 NSNQVMV

-1425 YVERTQEGLIENNV
+1425 YVERTQEGLIESDV

-1478 NLADGVFTPDR
+1478 NLADGVFTADR

-1509 YTQVRS
+1509 YTQVQS
-1515 TQNRQNKFLN
+1515 TQNRLNKFLN
-1525 AIPFGISVHDAKGQ
+1525 AIPLGISVHDAKGQ
-1539 LVYANPV
+1539 IIYTNQVA
-1546 SQQLLN
+1546 QQLLN

-1558 AAIDQLSK
+1558 AETQQLSQ
-1566 TYHIYR
+1566 TYGVYR
-1572 AGTGEVYPVEELPL
+1572 AGTGEMYPVEQLPL

-1593 KTWAD
+1593 KAWAD
-1598 DLELHYSERIVPLE
+1598 DLELHHSDGSIFVES
-1612 VTSTPILDDTG
+1612 TSTPIFDETG
-1623 NVEYAIVAFQDISE
+1623 AVEYAIAAFQDISD
-1637 RKQAQITLIEN
+1637 RKQAEKTLIEN
-1648 VRLEQEIRERKKTEE
+1648 IRLEQEISDCKKT
-1663 ALQQSEARYLGILED
+1663 
-1678 QTELIARYLPDGTVT
+1678 
-1693 FVNEGFCRFFG
+1693 
-1704 LTREQLIGHHYA
+1704 
-1716 PVVFEEDREY
+1716 
-1726 VTRVVN
+1726 
-1732 SISQENPV
+1732 
-1740 VTIENR
+1740 
-1746 VIVSSQVRWTQWVN
+1746 
-1760 RAIFDDSGCIVEFQA
+1760 
-1775 VGRDISA
+1775 
-1782 RKKAEA
+1782 EA
-1788 ELEQAKDA
+1788 ELEQAK
-1796 AEAANKAK
+1796 EAAVAANLAK

-1818 LNAIIGFSQ
+1818 LNAILGFSQ
-1827 LMNHDT
+1827 LMNQDT
-1833 NLLTEQK
+1833 NLLNEQK
-1840 ENLNIIYRSG
+1840 ENLHIIQRSG
-1850 NHLLSLINEVLDLSK
+1850 EHLLTLINQVLDLSK

-1874 ETNFDIHQLLAD
+1874 ENNFDIHHLLAD
-1886 VEEMFALKAKYQG
+1886 IEDMFALKANKKS
-1899 LQLLFECAAE
+1899 LELRFECAAD
-1909 VPKYIYADEVKLRQ
+1909 VPKNIYADEVKLRQ
-1923 VLINLIS
+1923 VLINLLS
-1930 NAIKFTPSGSVSVEL
+1930 NAVKFTSSGSVSVEV
-1945 KSKQAK
+1945 KNKQVK
-1951 TQSEAQ
+1951 FQSEAG
-1957 TQITTNQQQ
+1957 TKTTNNPQS
-1966 TTIIFEIKDTGLG
+1966 TTITFEVKDTGVG
-1979 IAADELEKLFK
+1979 IAADELEKLFQ

-2025 ISGGKAFTPGR
+2025 ISYGKVFTPGM

-2047 TTFKFDI
+2047 TIFKFDI
-2054 PVGIADASTIQNQ
+2054 PVGIADGSAIQNE
-2067 PYHRRVVALAPN
+2067 PYNRRVVALAPN

-2115 IEAIALWD
+2115 TEALEIWD

-2128 LIWMDMRMPIMDG
+2128 LIWMDMRMPVMDG
-2141 YEATKQIKGTIKGQ
+2141 YEATKRIKGTIKGQ
-2155 ATAVIALTASVWE
+2155 GTAVIALTASVWE

-2186 FHTEALFD
+2186 FHTEAIFD
-2194 ILAKHLGVDYIYQE
+2194 IMAKHLGVSYIYQE
-2208 QDLPSP
+2208 QEPPSP

-2219 GEPLNFTDL
+2219 GEQLNLTDL
-2228 LAAMSKEWIV
+2228 LAAMSKKWIV
-2238 KLYEAAIDA
+2238 KLHEAALDA
-2247 DAELVFQLLKEIP
+2247 DSQLVSQLLEEIP
-2260 ESHTFELQT
+2260 ESHVFELQT

-2288 LVGEY
+2288 LVGE

>member
-1 MISLPDITIVNQ
+1 MISLPDITIVSQ
-13 IYDSANT
+13 IYESANS
-20 LVYRGLLKSNQQ
+20 LVYRGILKSNQQ
-32 PLILKLLKEDYPTP
+32 PVILKLLKEDYPTP

-53 QEYEITRRLNLEET
+53 QEYEITRLLNLEET
-67 IKAYELRQYENT
+67 IKAYELRKYDNT
-79 QVMLLED
+79 QLMLLED
-86 FGGESLKIVQ
+86 FGGESLKILLDG
-96 SGRPYAV
+96 SPLAL
-103 PDFLHLALQIT
+103 PEFLHLAIQIT

-142 QLKIIDFGL
+142 KLKIIDFGL

-158 NPSLTSPNLLEGTL
+158 NPSLKSPNLLEGTL
-172 AYISPEQTGR
+172 AYMSPEQTGR
-182 MNRLL
+182 MNRSL

-208 PFESVDPLELVHCHI
+208 PFESVDALELVHCHI

-230 HEINPEIPVT
+230 HENNPEIPLTV
-240 ISEIVMKLMA
+240 SEIVMKLMA
-250 KNAEDR
+250 KMAEDR

-261 GIKTDLKTCLDRFIN
+261 GINADLKTCLAQFRN
-276 GKFQP
+276 GKFQA
-281 FFLGYQDISPQLQLP
+281 FSLGYQDIYPQLQLP

-306 ESLLSAFDRVASGQE
+306 ESLLSAFDRLASRQE
-321 KQVGVRLANNLSNPT
+321 KQVGAGLANNLSNPT
-336 TTQSQNLPVETQTE
+336 TTQSQNRPVETQTE

-362 SALVQELYKLITQKN
+362 SALVQELYKIITQKS

-411 TPAQLQQW
+411 TEPQLQHW
-419 QEKIQRALGI
+419 REKIRRALGI

-495 LQLIQ
+495 LQLLQ

-512 VIGAYRDNEVTAT
+512 VIGSYRDNEVSAT
-525 HPAMLTLSEMKKQ
+525 HPTMLTLSEMKKQ
-538 GVVINHLSVS
+538 GVVINHLSLS
-548 PLNLNQVNEF
+548 PLNLSQVNEF
-558 IADTLKTDS
+558 IADTLKTECVPT
-567 IQAQKLAD
+567 QRLAE

-599 LLKFDTNA
+599 LLNFDPNA

-627 EFIADK
+627 EFMADK

-649 CIGNQFDLP
+649 CIGNQFDLE

-664 EDSQKQTADELWN
+664 ETSQKQTADELWN
-677 AIQAGLILPI
+677 AIQAGLILPL

-695 TDRDTKGLKIIYKFA
+695 TNREANDLKITYKFA

-760 SIEAIDVQLEKDKL
+760 GIETIDVQLEKDKL
-774 AQLNLIAGKKAKA
+774 APLNLIAGKKAKA

-827 AILSGHVEEMEK
+827 AILSGHVEDMEK
-839 LANLVLQQA
+839 LADIVLQQA

-869 KPLEAIDT
+869 KPLEAIET
-877 ALFVLKLLGIR
+877 ALSVLKLLGIR
-888 FPKKPNKLDIIIA
+888 FPKNPNKLDIIIA

-927 KIAAMRILSIMFSA
+927 KIAAMRILSIMLSA

-961 VQHGNTPVSSY
+961 VNYGNTPVSSY
-972 AYATYGLILSGEG
+972 AYATYGLILSGEV
-985 VNDVNSGYKFGKLA
+985 VNDVNSGYLFGKLA

-1006 KATKLKS
+1006 KVEGLKS

-1027 EHIRESLTPL
+1027 EHIRESLAPL

-1067 GKELTRLEREM
+1067 GQELTRLEREM
-1078 AMYSNAFRQFNQET
+1078 AMYSNAFLQFNQET
-1092 FFYYNQLQR
+1092 FFYYNQLQW

-1112 DKCRLIGESY
+1112 NKCRLIGESY
-1122 DEIKMLPIHL
+1122 DETKMLPIHL

-1163 AALVEKNINSAVGSI
+1163 AALVEKNINSAVGSV

-1198 IEQKQIL
+1198 YEQKQIL
-1205 KKVESNQKKIQKW
+1205 KKVESNQKKIEKW
-1218 AHFAPMTH
+1218 ASSAPMTH
-1226 LHKFYLVEAERY
+1226 LHKFYLVEAERH
-1238 RVLGENSRA
+1238 RVLGEKARA

-1302 ATAKMTDLKR
+1302 ATAKITDLER
-1312 QYPQLLKRFTTA
+1312 QYPELLKRFTKA
-1324 NTSIDSRNSLSNTY
+1324 NLSDKSRNSLSDTSN
-1338 GSTSGETLDLA
+1338 SISGETLDLA

-1378 CGAQIGYLILE
+1378 CGAQTGYLILE

-1425 YVERTQEGLIENNV
+1425 YVERTQEGLIETNV
-1439 AREGRFTQDAYI
+1439 SREGRFTQDAYI

-1462 PLLNQ
+1462 PLINQ

-1489 LEVIQL
+1489 LELIKL
-1495 LSTQAAIALTNARL
+1495 LSSQAAIALTNARL
-1509 YTQVRS
+1509 YTQVQS
-1515 TQNRQNKFLN
+1515 TQNRLNKFLN
-1525 AIPFGISVHDAKGQ
+1525 AIPLGISVHDAKGQ

-1558 AAIDQLSK
+1558 AEIEQLSK

-1572 AGTGEVYPVEELPL
+1572 AGTGEIYPVEQLPL

-1593 KTWAD
+1593 KAQAD
-1598 DLELHYSERIVPLE
+1598 DLELHHSDGSIFVEA
-1612 VTSTPILDDTG
+1612 TSTPIFNETG
-1623 NVEYAIVAFQDISE
+1623 NVEYAIAAFQDISD
-1637 RKQAQITLIEN
+1637 RKQAQKTLIEN
-1648 VRLEQEIRERKKTEE
+1648 VRLEQEISERKK
-1663 ALQQSEARYLGILED
+1663 
-1678 QTELIARYLPDGTVT
+1678 V
-1693 FVNEGFCRFFG
+1693 
-1704 LTREQLIGHHYA
+1704 
-1716 PVVFEEDREY
+1716 
-1726 VTRVVN
+1726 
-1732 SISQENPV
+1732 
-1740 VTIENR
+1740 
-1746 VIVSSQVRWTQWVN
+1746 
-1760 RAIFDDSGCIVEFQA
+1760 
-1775 VGRDISA
+1775 
-1782 RKKAEA
+1782 EA
-1788 ELEQAKDA
+1788 ELERAK
-1796 AEAANKAK
+1796 EAAVAANLAK
-1804 STFLANMSHELRTP
+1804 SIFLANMSHELRTP
-1818 LNAIIGFSQ
+1818 MNAILGFSQ
-1827 LMNHDT
+1827 LMNQDT

-1840 ENLNIIYRSG
+1840 ENLNIIQRSG
-1850 NHLLSLINEVLDLSK
+1850 EHLLSLINQVLDLSK
-1865 VEAGRMTLS
+1865 VEAGRMTVSKNNL
-1874 ETNFDIHQLLAD
+1874 NLHHFLAEIED
-1886 VEEMFALKAKYQG
+1886 MFALKAIAQS
-1899 LQLLFECAAE
+1899 LDLRFECAAD
-1909 VPKYIYADEVKLRQ
+1909 VPKYIYADEIKLRQ

-1930 NAIKFTPSGSVSVEL
+1930 NAVKFTAFGSVYL
-1945 KSKQAK
+1945 KVKNKQVK
-1951 TQSEAQ
+1951 TPIEAE
-1957 TQITTNQQQ
+1957 TKTTNNPQS
-1966 TTIIFEIKDTGLG
+1966 TTITFEVKDTGIG
-1979 IAADELEKLFK
+1979 IAVEEMENLFK

-2025 ISGGKAFTPGR
+2025 ISHGKAFTPGM

-2067 PYHRRVVALAPN
+2067 PQSRRVVALAPN

-2103 PVGFEVEEASNG
+2103 PVGFEVQEASNG
-2115 IEAIALWD
+2115 IEALAIWD

-2128 LIWMDMRMPIMDG
+2128 LIWMDMRMPVMDG
-2141 YEATKQIKGTIKGQ
+2141 YEATKRIKGTIKGQ
-2155 ATAVIALTASVWE
+2155 ATAVIAITASVWE

-2186 FHTEALFD
+2186 FHTEAIFD
-2194 ILAKHLGVDYIYQE
+2194 IMTKHLGVLYIYQE
-2208 QDLPSP
+2208 QELPSP

-2219 GEPLNFTDL
+2219 GESLNFTDL

-2238 KLYEAAIDA
+2238 KLYEAAMDA
-2247 DAELVFQLLKEIP
+2247 DAELVCQLLEEIP
-2260 ESHTFELQT
+2260 ESHAFELQT

-2275 KFQFEKILDLTEP
+2275 RFQFEKILDLTES
-2288 LVGEY
+2288 LVGE

>member
-1 MISLPDITIVNQ
+1 MISLPDITIVSQ
-13 IYDSANT
+13 IYESANS
-20 LVYRGLLKSNQQ
+20 LVYRGILKSNQQ

-53 QEYEITRRLNLEET
+53 QEYEITRLLNLEET
-67 IKAYELRQYENT
+67 IKAYELRKYDNT
-79 QVMLLED
+79 QLMLLED
-86 FGGESLKIVQ
+86 FGGESLKILLD
-96 SGRPYAV
+96 SRPLRL
-103 PDFLHLALQIT
+103 PEFLHLAIQIT
-114 DALGKVHQKNVIHKD
+114 DALGKVHQKKVIHKD

-142 QLKIIDFGL
+142 QIKIIDFGL
-151 STILSQE
+151 STILCQE

-182 MNRLL
+182 MNRSL

-208 PFESVDPLELVHCHI
+208 PFESVDALELVHCHI
-223 AKQPTPP
+223 AQQPNSP
-230 HEINPEIPVT
+230 HKINPSIPLSL
-240 ISEIVMKLMA
+240 SEIVMKLMA
-250 KNAEDR
+250 KNAEYR

-261 GIKTDLKTCLDRFIN
+261 GIKADLKTCLAQLIN
-276 GKFQP
+276 GKFQS
-281 FFLGYQDISPQLQLP
+281 FLLGYQDISPKLQLP

-321 KQVGVRLANNLSNPT
+321 KQVGAGLANNLSNPT
-336 TTQSQNLPVETQTE
+336 TTQSQNLSVQGQTE

-362 SALVQELYKLITQKN
+362 SALVQQLYKLITQKS

-411 TPAQLQQW
+411 TQGQLQQW
-419 QEKIQRALGI
+419 REKIRRALGS

-464 LAFQNFIQVF
+464 LAFQKFIQVF

-538 GVVINHLSVS
+538 GVVINHLSLS

-558 IADTLKTDS
+558 IADTLKTEWVPT
-567 IQAQKLAD
+567 QRLAE

-580 TQGNPFFIKEFLKS
+580 TQGNPFFIKEFFKS

-599 LLKFDTNA
+599 LLTFDLNA
-607 GAWYWDLEQIITR
+607 GAWHWDLEQIITR

-627 EFIADK
+627 EFMAEQ
-633 IQTLSDSA
+633 IQTLSESA
-641 QKVLRLAA
+641 QKILRLAA
-649 CIGNQFDLP
+649 CIGNQFDLL

-664 EDSQKQTADELWN
+664 ETSPKQTADELWN
-677 AIQAGLILPI
+677 AIQAGLILPV

-695 TDRDTKGLKIIYKFA
+695 TNREANDLKIIYKFA

-715 QAAYSLIPPD
+715 QATYSLIPPD

-730 HWKVGQLLLQNTPPQ
+730 HWKVGQLLLENTPPQ

-760 SIEAIDVQLEKDKL
+760 GIEAIDIELEKDKL

-797 LSIGINCLSADS
+797 LIIGINCLSADS
-809 WLRQY
+809 WLCQY
-814 DLSLALYVETVEA
+814 DLTLALYVETVEA
-827 AILSGHVEEMEK
+827 AILSGHVQDMEK
-839 LANLVLQQA
+839 LADLVLQQA

-877 ALFVLKLLGIR
+877 ALSVLKLLGIR
-888 FPKKPNKLDIIIA
+888 FPKKPTKLNI
-901 LARTK
+901 LFELMKTK
-906 IGLAGK
+906 LSLVGK
-912 RIEDLIDLPEMTDPD
+912 PVEKLIDLPVMTNPD
-927 KIAAMRILSIMFSA
+927 KLAAMRILSSILSA
-941 AYFATPELF
+941 AHLARPELL
-950 PLIVFK
+950 PLIAFK

-961 VQHGNTPVSSY
+961 IKYGNTSVSSC
-972 AYATYGLILSGEG
+972 AYATYGLILSGETVG
-985 VNDVNSGYKFGKLA
+985 DIETGYQFGKLA
-999 LLLVDKF
+999 ILLLDKF
-1006 KATKLKS
+1006 NTKELTA
-1013 RTLFI
+1013 RTIFI
-1018 FNYFIRHWH
+1018 VNYFVKHWK
-1027 EHIRESLTPL
+1027 EHLRETLNPL
-1037 LDAYLIGR
+1037 QNAYSIAL
-1045 ETGDLEYATFSAGAY
+1045 ETGDLEYAAYSVCVY
-1060 CYYSLVA
+1060 CYHSYVL
-1067 GKELTRLEREM
+1067 GKELATVEAEM
-1078 AMYSNAFRQFNQET
+1078 AMYSNTLSQLKQET
-1092 FFYYNQLQR
+1092 SYYYNQLNR
-1101 QVVLNLMGRAE
+1101 QVLLNLMGQAE

-1122 DEIKMLPIHL
+1122 DETKMLPLHRE
-1132 AANTT
+1132 ANAQ
-1137 NICHSIYFFKLY
+1137 NLCRSVYFYKLF
-1149 LGYLFQDYQQALEN
+1149 LCYLFQDYQQAIEN
-1163 AALVEKNINSAVGSI
+1163 AKSAEKYSDSAVGTI
-1178 PLSHFYNSL
+1178 PLYHFYNSL
-1187 THLAI
+1187 VYLAI
-1192 YFDVSK
+1192 YSDAPKS
-1198 IEQKQIL
+1198 EQKLIL
-1205 KKVESNQKKIQKW
+1205 QKVEVNQKNIKKW
-1218 AHFAPMTH
+1218 ADFAPMTH

-1238 RVLGENSRA
+1238 RVLGENARA

-1275 KFYIAW
+1275 KFYLAW
-1281 GKEQVAQ
+1281 GKEQVAR

-1302 ATAKMTDLKR
+1302 ATAKMTDLKQ
-1312 QYPQLLKRFTTA
+1312 QYPELLKRFTKA
-1324 NTSIDSRNSLSNTY
+1324 NFSDKSRNILSDTSN
-1338 GSTSGETLDLA
+1338 SISGETLDLA

-1378 CGAQIGYLILE
+1378 CGAQTGYLILE

-1425 YVERTQEGLIENNV
+1425 YVERTQEGLIETNV
-1439 AREGRFTQDAYI
+1439 SREGRFTQDAYI

-1462 PLLNQ
+1462 PLINQ

-1489 LEVIQL
+1489 LELIKL
-1495 LSTQAAIALTNARL
+1495 LSSQAAIALTNARL
-1509 YTQVRS
+1509 YTQVQS
-1515 TQNRQNKFLN
+1515 TQNRLNKFLN
-1525 AIPFGISVHDAKGQ
+1525 AIPLGISVHDAKGQ

-1558 AAIDQLSK
+1558 AEIEQLSK

-1572 AGTGEVYPVEELPL
+1572 AGTGEIYPVEQLPL

-1593 KTWAD
+1593 KAQAD
-1598 DLELHYSERIVPLE
+1598 DLELHHSDGSIFVEA
-1612 VTSTPILDDTG
+1612 TSTPIFNDTG
-1623 NVEYAIVAFQDISE
+1623 NVEYAIAAFQDISD
-1637 RKQAQITLIEN
+1637 RKQAQKTLIEN
-1648 VRLEQEIRERKKTEE
+1648 VRLEQEISERKK
-1663 ALQQSEARYLGILED
+1663 
-1678 QTELIARYLPDGTVT
+1678 V
-1693 FVNEGFCRFFG
+1693 
-1704 LTREQLIGHHYA
+1704 
-1716 PVVFEEDREY
+1716 
-1726 VTRVVN
+1726 
-1732 SISQENPV
+1732 
-1740 VTIENR
+1740 
-1746 VIVSSQVRWTQWVN
+1746 
-1760 RAIFDDSGCIVEFQA
+1760 
-1775 VGRDISA
+1775 
-1782 RKKAEA
+1782 EA
-1788 ELEQAKDA
+1788 ELERAK
-1796 AEAANKAK
+1796 EAAVAANLAK
-1804 STFLANMSHELRTP
+1804 SIFLANMSHELRTP
-1818 LNAIIGFSQ
+1818 MNAILGFSQ
-1827 LMNHDT
+1827 LMNQDT

-1840 ENLNIIYRSG
+1840 ENLNIIQRSG
-1850 NHLLSLINEVLDLSK
+1850 EHLLSLINQVLDLSK
-1865 VEAGRMTLS
+1865 VEAGRMTVSKNNL
-1874 ETNFDIHQLLAD
+1874 NLHHFLAEIED
-1886 VEEMFALKAKYQG
+1886 MFALKAIAQS
-1899 LQLLFECAAE
+1899 LDLRFECAAD
-1909 VPKYIYADEVKLRQ
+1909 VPKYIYADEIKLRQ

-1930 NAIKFTPSGSVSVEL
+1930 NAVKFTAFGSVYL
-1945 KSKQAK
+1945 KVKNKQVK
-1951 TQSEAQ
+1951 TPIEAE
-1957 TQITTNQQQ
+1957 TKTTNNPQS
-1966 TTIIFEIKDTGLG
+1966 TTITFEVKDTGIG
-1979 IAADELEKLFK
+1979 IAVEEMENLFK

-2025 ISGGKAFTPGR
+2025 ISHGKAFTPGM

-2067 PYHRRVVALAPN
+2067 PQSRRVVALAPN

-2103 PVGFEVEEASNG
+2103 PVGFEVQEASNG
-2115 IEAIALWD
+2115 IEALAIWD

-2128 LIWMDMRMPIMDG
+2128 LIWMDMRMPVMDG
-2141 YEATKQIKGTIKGQ
+2141 YEATKRIKGTIKGQ
-2155 ATAVIALTASVWE
+2155 ATAVIAITASVWE

-2186 FHTEALFD
+2186 FHTEAIFD
-2194 ILAKHLGVDYIYQE
+2194 IMTKHLGVLYIYQE
-2208 QDLPSP
+2208 QELPSP

-2219 GEPLNFTDL
+2219 GESLNFTDL

-2238 KLYEAAIDA
+2238 KLYEAAMDA
-2247 DAELVFQLLKEIP
+2247 DAELVCQLLEEIP
-2260 ESHTFELQT
+2260 ESHAFELQT

-2275 KFQFEKILDLTEP
+2275 RFQFEKILDLTES
-2288 LVGEY
+2288 LVGE

>member
-1 MISLPDITIVNQ
+1 MISLPDITIVSQ
-13 IYDSANT
+13 IYESANS
-20 LVYRGLLKSNQQ
+20 LVYRGILKSNQQ

-53 QEYEITRRLNLEET
+53 QEYEITRLLNVDET
-67 IKAYELRQYENT
+67 IKAYELRKYENT

-86 FGGESLKIVQ
+86 FGGESLKILQ
-96 SGRPYAV
+96 SGHPLAL
-103 PDFLHLALQIT
+103 PDFLHLAIQIT

-158 NPSLTSPNLLEGTL
+158 NPSLKSPNLLEGTL

-182 MNRLL
+182 MNRSL

-208 PFESVDPLELVHCHI
+208 PFASVDALELVHCHL

-230 HEINPEIPVT
+230 HEINPEIPFTV
-240 ISEIVMKLMA
+240 SEIVMKLMA
-250 KNAEDR
+250 KTAEDR

-261 GIKTDLKTCLDRFIN
+261 GINADIKTCLDQFRK
-276 GKFQP
+276 GKIQAFL
-281 FFLGYQDISPQLQLP
+281 LGYQDISPQLQLP

-306 ESLLSAFDRVASGQE
+306 ESLLSAFVRVASGEE
-321 KQVGVRLANNLSNPT
+321 KQLGASTPT
-336 TTQSQNLPVETQTE
+336 TTQSQNLPVQGQTE

-362 SALVQELYKLITQKN
+362 SALVQELYKLITQKS

-411 TPAQLQQW
+411 TEPQLQLW
-419 QEKIQRALGI
+419 REKIRRALGI
-429 NGQIIID
+429 NGQIIIN

-512 VIGAYRDNEVTAT
+512 VIGAYRDNEVSAT
-525 HPAMLTLSEMKKQ
+525 HPTMLTLSEMEKQ
-538 GVVINHLSVS
+538 RVVINHLSLS

-558 IADTLKTDS
+558 IADTLKTECVPT
-567 IQAQKLAD
+567 QRLAE
-575 LVWQK
+575 LVLQK

-594 LYTEQ
+594 LDTEQ

-607 GAWYWDLEQIITR
+607 GAWYWNLEEIITR
-620 NITDNVV
+620 NITYNVV
-627 EFIADK
+627 EFMANK
-633 IQTLSDSA
+633 IKTLSYSA
-641 QKVLRLAA
+641 QKILRLAA

-664 EDSQKQTADELWN
+664 ETSQKETADELWN
-677 AIQAGLILPI
+677 AIQSGFILPL

-695 TDRDTKGLKIIYKFA
+695 TNRDTKELKITYKFA

-715 QAAYSLIPPD
+715 QAAYSLIPPH

-730 HWKVGQLLLQNTPPQ
+730 HWKVGQLLLENTPPQ

-760 SIEAIDVQLEKDKL
+760 GIETIDIQLERDKL

-797 LSIGINCLSADS
+797 LRIGINCLSADS

-814 DLSLALYVETVEA
+814 DLTLALYVEIVEA

-839 LANLVLQQA
+839 LADIVLQQA

-869 KPLEAIDT
+869 QPLEAIET
-877 ALFVLKLLGIR
+877 ALSVLKLLGIR
-888 FPKKPNKLDIIIA
+888 FPKKPTKLNIF
-901 LARTK
+901 LELMKTK
-906 IGLAGK
+906 LSLAGK
-912 RIEDLIDLPEMTDPD
+912 RIEDLIDLPVMTDPY
-927 KIAAMRILSIMFSA
+927 KLAAMRILSSVVSA
-941 AYFATPELF
+941 AHFATPEL
-950 PLIVFK
+950 LALMAFK

-961 VQHGNTPVSSY
+961 IKYGNTSVSSC
-972 AYATYGLILSGEG
+972 AYATYGLILSGETVG
-985 VNDVNSGYKFGKLA
+985 DIETGYKFGQLA
-999 LLLVDKF
+999 LLLLDKF
-1006 KATKLKS
+1006 NTKELAA
-1013 RTLFI
+1013 RTIFI
-1018 FNYFIRHWH
+1018 VNYFVKHWK
-1027 EHIRESLTPL
+1027 EHLRETLNPL
-1037 LDAYLIGR
+1037 QNAYSIAL
-1045 ETGDLEYATFSAGAY
+1045 ETGDLEYAAYSVCVY
-1060 CYYSLVA
+1060 CYHSYVL
-1067 GKELTRLEREM
+1067 GKELATVEAEM
-1078 AMYSNAFRQFNQET
+1078 AMYSNTLSKLKQET
-1092 FFYYNQLQR
+1092 SYYYNQLNR
-1101 QVVLNLMGRAE
+1101 QVLLNLMGQAE

-1122 DEIKMLPIHL
+1122 DETKMLPLHRE
-1132 AANTT
+1132 ANAQ
-1137 NICHSIYFFKLY
+1137 NLCRSVYFYKLFLCY
-1149 LGYLFQDYQQALEN
+1149 IFQDYQQAIEN
-1163 AALVEKNINSAVGSI
+1163 AKLAEKYSDSAVGTL
-1178 PLSHFYNSL
+1178 PLYHFYNSL
-1187 THLAI
+1187 LYLAI
-1192 YFDVSK
+1192 YSDAPKS
-1198 IEQKQIL
+1198 EQKLIL
-1205 KKVESNQKKIQKW
+1205 PKVKANQKKIQKW
-1218 AHFAPMTH
+1218 AQFAPMTH

-1238 RVLGENSRA
+1238 RVLGENARA

-1260 HEYLNEEALANELAA
+1260 HDYINEEALANELAA
-1275 KFYIAW
+1275 KFYLAW

-1312 QYPQLLKRFTTA
+1312 QYPELLKRFTTA
-1324 NTSIDSRNSLSNTY
+1324 NMSINSRNTLSDTSN
-1338 GSTSGETLDLA
+1338 SSSGELLDLA
-1349 ALMKASGAIA
+1349 ALMKASAAIA

-1378 CGAQIGYLILE
+1378 CGAETGYLILE

-1402 NSDRVMV
+1402 NSNQVMV

-1425 YVERTQEGLIENNV
+1425 YVERTKQGLIETNV

-1472 IVYLEN
+1472 IIYLEN
-1478 NLADGVFTPDR
+1478 NLADGVFTLDR
-1489 LEVIQL
+1489 LQVIQL
-1495 LSTQAAIALTNARL
+1495 LSSQAAIALTNARL
-1509 YTQVRS
+1509 YTQVQS
-1515 TQNRQNKFLN
+1515 TQNRLNKILN

-1558 AAIDQLSK
+1558 AEIEQLSQ
-1566 TYHIYR
+1566 TYHVYR
-1572 AGTGEVYPVEELPL
+1572 AGTGEMYPVEQLPL
-1586 VRSLGGE
+1586 VRSLRGE
-1593 KTWAD
+1593 KAQAD

-1612 VTSTPILDDTG
+1612 VTSTPIFDDTG
-1623 NVEYAIVAFQDISE
+1623 NVEYAIAAFQDISS
-1637 RKQAQITLIEN
+1637 RQQAQITVIEN

-1704 LTREQLIGHHYA
+1704 LTREQLIGHHYE

-1732 SISQENPV
+1732 SISPENPV
-1740 VTIENR
+1740 FTIENR

-1760 RAIFDDSGCIVEFQA
+1760 RGIFDDSGCIVEFQA

-1782 RKKAEA
+1782 RKKVEA
-1788 ELEQAKDA
+1788 ELEQAK
-1796 AEAANKAK
+1796 EAAVAANLAK

-1818 LNAIIGFSQ
+1818 LNAILGFSQ
-1827 LMNHDT
+1827 LMNQDT

-1840 ENLNIIYRSG
+1840 ENLNIIQRSG
-1850 NHLLSLINEVLDLSK
+1850 EHLLSLINQVLDLSK
-1865 VEAGRMTLS
+1865 IEAGGMKLS
-1874 ETNFDIHQLLAD
+1874 KNNLNLHHFLA
-1886 VEEMFALKAKYQG
+1886 EIEHMFALKATALSLY
-1899 LQLLFECAAE
+1899 LRFECAAD
-1909 VPKYIYADEVKLRQ
+1909 VPKYICADEVKLRQ
-1923 VLINLIS
+1923 VLINFIS
-1930 NAIKFTPSGSVSVEL
+1930 NAVKFTSSGGVSLEV
-1945 KSKQAK
+1945 KNKQVKA
-1951 TQSEAQ
+1951 QSEAG
-1957 TQITTNQQQ
+1957 TKTTNNQQP
-1966 TTIIFEIKDTGLG
+1966 TTITFEVKDTGVG
-1979 IAADELEKLFK
+1979 IAAEELESLFK

-2025 ISGGKAFTPGR
+2025 ISHGKAFTPGM

-2054 PVGIADASTIQNQ
+2054 PVGIADASAIQNQ
-2067 PYHRRVVALAPN
+2067 PHSRRVVALAPN

-2103 PVGFEVEEASNG
+2103 PVGFEVEEATNG
-2115 IEAIALWD
+2115 IEALEIWD

-2128 LIWMDMRMPIMDG
+2128 LIWMDMRMPVMDG
-2141 YEATKQIKGTIKGQ
+2141 YEATKRIKGTLKGQ
-2155 ATAVIALTASVWE
+2155 ATAVIAITASVWE

-2186 FHTEALFD
+2186 FHTEAIFD
-2194 ILAKHLGVDYIYQE
+2194 IMAKHLGVGYIYQE
-2208 QDLPSP
+2208 EELPSP

-2219 GEPLNFTDL
+2219 GEPLNFTNL

-2247 DAELVFQLLKEIP
+2247 DSELVFKLLEEIP
-2260 ESHTFELQT
+2260 ESQAFELQT
-2269 LRNWVT
+2269 LRNWVN

-2288 LVGEY
+2288 LVGES

>member
-13 IYDSANT
+13 IYESANS
-20 LVYRGLLKSNQQ
+20 LVYRGILKSNQQ

-67 IKAYELRQYENT
+67 IKAYELRKYENT

-86 FGGESLKIVQ
+86 FGGESFKILLERRTFSV
-96 SGRPYAV
+96 SE
-103 PDFLHLALQIT
+103 FLHFAIQIT

-129 INPSNIVLNPQTG
+129 INPSNMVLNSQTG

-151 STILSQE
+151 STILFQE
-158 NPSLTSPNLLEGTL
+158 NPSLKSPNLLEGTL

-182 MNRLL
+182 MNRVI

-208 PFESVDPLELVHCHI
+208 PFASVDALELVHCHI

-230 HEINPEIPVT
+230 HEINPEIPLNL
-240 ISEIVMKLMA
+240 SEIVRKLMA
-250 KNAEDR
+250 KMAEDR

-261 GIKTDLKTCLDRFIN
+261 GIKADLKTCLTQSITGQIKAFS
-276 GKFQP
+276 
-281 FFLGYQDISPQLQLP
+281 LGFQDIYPQLQLP

-306 ESLLSAFDRVASGQE
+306 ESLLAAFVRVASGEE
-321 KQVGVRLANNLSNPT
+321 KQLGASNPT
-336 TTQSQNLPVETQTE
+336 TTESQNCQRQGQTE

-362 SALVQELYKLITQKN
+362 SALVQELYKLITQKR

-411 TPAQLQQW
+411 TQAQLEQW
-419 QEKIQRALGI
+419 QEKIRGALGS

-445 GKQNPVPE
+445 GQQNPVPE
-453 LPATEARNRFN
+453 LPPTEAKNRFN
-464 LAFQNFIQVF
+464 LAFQNLIQVF

-500 LIMTDFTTQYLF
+500 LIMTDFTTQNLL

-538 GVVINHLSVS
+538 GVVINHLSLS

-558 IADTLKTDS
+558 IADTLKTECVPT
-567 IQAQKLAD
+567 QRLAD
-575 LVWQK
+575 WVWQK

-620 NITDNVV
+620 NITDNVI
-627 EFIADK
+627 EFMADK
-633 IQTLSDSA
+633 IQTLSESA

-649 CIGNQFDLP
+649 CIGNQFDLQ

-664 EDSQKQTADELWN
+664 ETSQKAAANELWD
-677 AIQAGLILPI
+677 AIQSGLILPI

-695 TDRDTKGLKIIYKFA
+695 TNREAKELKITYKFA

-730 HWKVGQLLLQNTPPQ
+730 HWKVGQLLLQNTPQ
-745 VLQQKIFDIVNQLNF
+745 QILQQKIFDIVNQLNF
-760 SIEAIDVQLEKDKL
+760 GIEAIDLQLEKDKL

-797 LSIGINCLSADS
+797 LIIGINCLSADS
-809 WLRQY
+809 WLCQY
-814 DLSLALYVETVEA
+814 DLTLTLYVETVEA

-877 ALFVLKLLGIR
+877 ALSVLKLLGIR
-888 FPKKPNKLDIIIA
+888 FPKKPTKLNIF
-901 LARTK
+901 LELVKTK
-906 IGLAGK
+906 LRLVGK
-912 RIEDLIDLPEMTDPD
+912 RVEDLIDLPVMTNPD
-927 KIAAMRILSIMFSA
+927 KLAAMRILSTVVSA
-941 AYFATPELF
+941 AHFATPDLL
-950 PLIVFK
+950 PLMVLK
-956 QVNLS
+956 QVDLS
-961 VQHGNTPVSSY
+961 IRYGNSSVSSC
-972 AYATYGLILSGEG
+972 AYATYGLILSGETVG
-985 VNDVNSGYKFGKLA
+985 DIETGYQFGQLA
-999 LLLVDKF
+999 LLLLDKF
-1006 KATKLKS
+1006 NGKELKA
-1013 RTLFI
+1013 RTIFI
-1018 FNYFIRHWH
+1018 VNYFVKHWK
-1027 EHIRESLTPL
+1027 EHLRETLNPL
-1037 LDAYLIGR
+1037 QNAYSIAL
-1045 ETGDLEYATFSAGAY
+1045 ETGDLEYAAYSVCVY
-1060 CYYSLVA
+1060 CYHSYVL
-1067 GKELTRLEREM
+1067 GKELAKVEAEM
-1078 AMYSNAFRQFNQET
+1078 AMYSNTLSQLKQET
-1092 FFYYNQLQR
+1092 SYYYNQLNR
-1101 QVVLNLMGRAE
+1101 QVLLNLMGQAE
-1112 DKCRLIGESY
+1112 DKCRLIGENY
-1122 DEIKMLPIHL
+1122 DETKMLPLHQE
-1132 AANTT
+1132 ANAQ
-1137 NICHSIYFFKLY
+1137 NLCRSVYFYKLF
-1149 LGYLFQDYQQALEN
+1149 LCYLFQDYQQAIEN
-1163 AALVEKNINSAVGSI
+1163 ANSAEKYSDSAVGTI
-1178 PLSHFYNSL
+1178 PLYHFYNSL
-1187 THLAI
+1187 LYLAI
-1192 YFDVSK
+1192 YCDAPKS
-1198 IEQKQIL
+1198 EQKLIL
-1205 KKVESNQKKIQKW
+1205 QKVKGNQKKIRKW

-1238 RVLGENSRA
+1238 RVLGENVRA

-1260 HEYLNEEALANELAA
+1260 HDYINEEALANELAA

-1312 QYPQLLKRFTTA
+1312 QYPKLLKRFTTA
-1324 NTSIDSRNSLSNTY
+1324 NTSIDSRNSLSNTS

-1349 ALMKASGAIA
+1349 ALMKASQAIA

-1366 LLTTLMKILLES
+1366 LLTTLMRILLES
-1378 CGAQIGYLILE
+1378 CGAQIGHLILE

-1402 NSDRVMV
+1402 NSNQVMV

-1425 YVERTQEGLIENNV
+1425 YVERTQEGLIETNV

-1451 KTQQPKSILCA
+1451 KAHQPKSILCA

-1478 NLADGVFTPDR
+1478 NLAEGVFTPDR

-1495 LSTQAAIALTNARL
+1495 LSSQAAIALTNARL
-1509 YTQVRS
+1509 YTQVQS
-1515 TQNRQNKFLN
+1515 TQNRLNKFLN
-1525 AIPFGISVHDAKGQ
+1525 AIPLGISVHDAKGQ
-1539 LVYANPV
+1539 IIYTNQVA
-1546 SQQLLN
+1546 QQLLN

-1558 AAIDQLSK
+1558 AETAKLSQ
-1566 TYHIYR
+1566 TYGVYR
-1572 AGTGEVYPVEELPL
+1572 AGTGDIYPVEQLPL

-1593 KTWAD
+1593 KAQAD
-1598 DLELHYSERIVPLE
+1598 DLELYQNERIVSVE
-1612 VTSTPILDDTG
+1612 STSTPIFDDTG
-1623 NVEYAIVAFQDISE
+1623 NVEYAIAAFQDISD
-1637 RKQAQITLIEN
+1637 RKQAEKTLIEN
-1648 VRLEQEIRERKKTEE
+1648 VRLEQEISDRKKT
-1663 ALQQSEARYLGILED
+1663 
-1678 QTELIARYLPDGTVT
+1678 
-1693 FVNEGFCRFFG
+1693 
-1704 LTREQLIGHHYA
+1704 
-1716 PVVFEEDREY
+1716 
-1726 VTRVVN
+1726 
-1732 SISQENPV
+1732 
-1740 VTIENR
+1740 
-1746 VIVSSQVRWTQWVN
+1746 
-1760 RAIFDDSGCIVEFQA
+1760 
-1775 VGRDISA
+1775 
-1782 RKKAEA
+1782 EA

-1818 LNAIIGFSQ
+1818 LNAILGFSQ
-1827 LMNHDT
+1827 LMNQDI
-1833 NLLTEQK
+1833 NLLNEQK
-1840 ENLNIIYRSG
+1840 ENLNIIHRSG
-1850 NHLLSLINEVLDLSK
+1850 EHLLTLINQILDLSK
-1865 VEAGRMTLS
+1865 VESGRMTLS

-1886 VEEMFALKAKYQG
+1886 IEEMFALPAKYQG
-1899 LQLLFECAAE
+1899 LQLRFKYAAD

-1923 VLINLIS
+1923 VLINLIG
-1930 NAIKFTPSGSVSVEL
+1930 NALKFTSSGSVSVEV
-1945 KSKQAK
+1945 KSQQANA
-1951 TQSEAQ
+1951 QNEAE
-1957 TQITTNQQQ
+1957 TQITDKHEQ
-1966 TTIIFEIKDTGLG
+1966 TTITFEVKDTGVG
-1979 IAADELEKLFK
+1979 MAADELEKLFI
-1990 PFVQTAS
+1990 PFVQTES
-1997 GQKVQQGTGLGL
+1997 GQKLQQGTGLGL

-2025 ISGGKAFTPGR
+2025 ISGGKAFTPGM
-2036 PLKEFL
+2036 PLGKL
-2042 EDTTG
+2042 SDDTTALPTSG

-2054 PVGIADASTIQNQ
+2054 PVGLADSAIQNQ
-2067 PYHRRVVALAPN
+2067 PYNRRVVALAPN
-2079 QPQYRILVVDDRD
+2079 QPLYRILVVDDKD
-2092 YNRQLLVKLLK
+2092 DNRQLLIKLLK
-2103 PVGFEVEEASNG
+2103 PLGFELQEATNG
-2115 IEAIALWD
+2115 IEALEIWD

-2128 LIWMDMRMPIMDG
+2128 LIWMDMRMPVMDG
-2141 YEATKQIKGTIKGQ
+2141 YEATKRIKGTIKGQ
-2155 ATAVIALTASVWE
+2155 AIAVIALTASVWE

-2186 FHTEALFD
+2186 FHKEAIFD
-2194 ILAKHLGVDYIYQE
+2194 IMAKHLGVGYIYEEQE
-2208 QDLPSP
+2208 LPSP
-2214 PSNVT
+2214 PSNVS

-2228 LAAMSKEWIV
+2228 LAGMSQEWIV

-2247 DAELVFQLLKEIP
+2247 DAELVFQLLEEIP
-2260 ESHTFELQT
+2260 ESHAFELQT

-2288 LVGEY
+2288 LVGE

>member
-1 MISLPDITIVNQ
+1 MISLPDITIVSQ
-13 IYDSANT
+13 IYESANSF
-20 LVYRGLLKSNQQ
+20 VYRGILKSNQQ

-53 QEYEITRRLNLEET
+53 QEYEITRLLNLDET
-67 IKAYELRQYENT
+67 IKAYELRKYENT

-86 FGGESLKIVQ
+86 FGGESLKILQ
-96 SGRPYAV
+96 SGHPLAL
-103 PDFLHLALQIT
+103 PDFVHLAIQIT
-114 DALGKVHQKNVIHKD
+114 DALGKVHQKKVIHQD

-142 QLKIIDFGL
+142 QLKIIDFGS

-158 NPSLTSPNLLEGTL
+158 TPSLTSPNLLEGTL
-172 AYISPEQTGR
+172 AYMSPEQTGR
-182 MNRLL
+182 MNRAI

-195 LGVTFYELLTNQL
+195 LGVTFYELLTNHL
-208 PFESVDPLELVHCHI
+208 PFTSIDALELVHCHI

-230 HEINPEIPVT
+230 HEINPEIPLTV
-240 ISEIVMKLMA
+240 SGIVMKLMA
-250 KNAEDR
+250 KTAEKR

-261 GIKTDLKTCLDRFIN
+261 GITADLKQCLAQSRN
-276 GKFQP
+276 GQIQP
-281 FFLGYQDISPQLQLP
+281 FSLGYQDIYPQLQLP

-306 ESLLSAFDRVASGQE
+306 DFLLTAFFDRVAFGEE
-321 KQVGVRLANNLSNPT
+321 KQVGASNPK
-336 TTQSQNLPVETQTE
+336 TTQSQHLRIQRQTE

-362 SALVQELYKLITQKN
+362 SALVQELSKLITQKS

-411 TPAQLQQW
+411 TEAQLQLW
-419 QEKIQRALGI
+419 REKIRRALGI

-464 LAFQNFIQVF
+464 LTFQNFIQVF

-495 LQLIQ
+495 LQFIQ
-500 LIMTDFTTQYLF
+500 LIMTDFTIQYLF
-512 VIGAYRDNEVTAT
+512 VIGAYRDNEVSAT
-525 HPAMLTLSEMKKQ
+525 HPTMLTLSEMKKQ
-538 GVVINHLSVS
+538 GVVINHLSLL
-548 PLNLNQVNEF
+548 PLNLNQVNEL
-558 IADTLKTDS
+558 IADALKTEC
-567 IQAQKLAD
+567 IPTQRLAE

-594 LYTEQ
+594 LDTEQ
-599 LLKFDTNA
+599 LLNFDPNT
-607 GAWYWDLEQIITR
+607 GAWHWDLEQIISR

-627 EFIADK
+627 EFMAEQ
-633 IQTLSDSA
+633 IQTLSESA

-664 EDSQKQTADELWN
+664 ETYQKETADELWN
-677 AIQAGLILPI
+677 AIQSGFILPL

-695 TDRDTKGLKIIYKFA
+695 TDRYTKELKITYKFA

-715 QAAYSLIPPD
+715 QAAYSLIPPH

-730 HWKVGQLLLQNTPPQ
+730 HWKVGQLLLENTPPQ

-760 SIEAIDVQLEKDKL
+760 GIEAIDIPLERDKL

-797 LSIGINCLSADS
+797 LRIGINWLSADS

-814 DLSLALYVETVEA
+814 DLTLALYVETVEA

-869 KPLEAIDT
+869 KPLEAIET
-877 ALFVLKLLGIR
+877 ALSVLKLLGIR
-888 FPKKPNKLDIIIA
+888 FPKKPTKLNIF
-901 LARTK
+901 LELMKTK
-906 IGLAGK
+906 LSLVGK
-912 RIEDLIDLPEMTDPD
+912 RVEDLIDLPLMTNPD
-927 KIAAMRILSIMFSA
+927 KMAAMRILSSVVSA
-941 AYFATPELF
+941 SHLARPELL
-950 PLIVFK
+950 PLIAFK

-961 VQHGNTPVSSY
+961 IQYGNTSVSSC
-972 AYATYGLILSGEG
+972 AYATYGLILSGETVG
-985 VNDVNSGYKFGKLA
+985 DIETGYQFGQLA
-999 LLLVDKF
+999 ILLLDKF
-1006 KATKLKS
+1006 NTKELTA
-1013 RTLFI
+1013 RTIFI
-1018 FNYFIRHWH
+1018 VNYFVKHWK
-1027 EHIRESLTPL
+1027 EHLRETLNPL
-1037 LDAYLIGR
+1037 QNAYSIAL
-1045 ETGDLEYATFSAGAY
+1045 ETGDLEYAAYSA
-1060 CYYSLVA
+1060 CVYSYHSYVL
-1067 GKELTRLEREM
+1067 GKELPTVGAEM
-1078 AMYSNAFRQFNQET
+1078 AMYSNTLSQLKQET
-1092 FFYYNQLQR
+1092 SYYYNQLNR
-1101 QVVLNLMGRAE
+1101 QVLLNLMGQAE

-1122 DEIKMLPIHL
+1122 DETKMLPLHRE
-1132 AANTT
+1132 ANAQ
-1137 NICHSIYFFKLY
+1137 NLCRSVYFYKLF
-1149 LGYLFQDYQQALEN
+1149 LCYLFQDYQQAIEN
-1163 AALVEKNINSAVGSI
+1163 SKSAEKYSDSAVGTI
-1178 PLSHFYNSL
+1178 PLYHFYNSL
-1187 THLAI
+1187 LYLAI
-1192 YFDVSK
+1192 YSDAPKS
-1198 IEQKQIL
+1198 EQKLIL
-1205 KKVESNQKKIQKW
+1205 QKVKANQKKIKKW
-1218 AHFAPMTH
+1218 VHFAPMTH
-1226 LHKFYLVEAERY
+1226 LHKLYLVEAERY
-1238 RVLGENSRA
+1238 RVLGKNARA

-1260 HEYLNEEALANELAA
+1260 YEYINEEALANELAA

-1324 NTSIDSRNSLSNTY
+1324 NTSIDSRNSLSNTS

-1378 CGAQIGYLILE
+1378 CGAQTGYLILE

-1402 NSDRVMV
+1402 NSNQVMV

-1425 YVERTQEGLIENNV
+1425 YVERTKQGLIETNV
-1439 AREGRFTQDAYI
+1439 AREGRFTQDTYI

-1489 LEVIQL
+1489 LQVIQL

-1509 YTQVRS
+1509 YTQVQS
-1515 TQNRQNKFLN
+1515 TQNRLNKILN

-1558 AAIDQLSK
+1558 AEIEQLSE
-1566 TYHIYR
+1566 TYHVYR
-1572 AGTGEVYPVEELPL
+1572 AGTAQMYPVEQLPL
-1586 VRSLGGE
+1586 VRALRGE

-1612 VTSTPILDDTG
+1612 VTSTPIFDDTG
-1623 NVEYAIVAFQDISE
+1623 NVEYAIAAFQDISE

-1648 VRLEQEIRERKKTEE
+1648 VRLEQEIRERKKIEE

-1678 QTELIARYLPDGTVT
+1678 QTELIARYLPDGAVT

-1704 LTREQLIGHHYA
+1704 LTREQLIGHHYE

-1726 VTRVVN
+1726 VTRFVN
-1732 SISQENPV
+1732 SISRENPV

-1760 RAIFDDSGCIVEFQA
+1760 RGIFDDSGCIVEFQA
-1775 VGRDISA
+1775 VGRDISD

-1788 ELEQAKDA
+1788 ELERAK
-1796 AEAANKAK
+1796 EAAITANLAK

-1818 LNAIIGFSQ
+1818 LNAILGFSQ
-1827 LMNHDT
+1827 LMNQDT

-1840 ENLNIIYRSG
+1840 ENLNIIQRSG
-1850 NHLLSLINEVLDLSK
+1850 EHLLSLINQVLDLSK
-1865 VEAGRMTLS
+1865 VEAGGMTIS
-1874 ETNFDIHQLLAD
+1874 ENNLNIHHFLAEIED
-1886 VEEMFALKAKYQG
+1886 MFALKAHAQG
-1899 LQLLFECAAE
+1899 LHLRFECAAD
-1909 VPKYIYADEVKLRQ
+1909 VPKYICADEVKLRQ
-1923 VLINLIS
+1923 VLINFIS
-1930 NAIKFTPSGSVSVEL
+1930 NAVKFTSSGSVSLEV
-1945 KSKQAK
+1945 KNKQVKA
-1951 TQSEAQ
+1951 QSEAG
-1957 TQITTNQQQ
+1957 TKTTNNPQS
-1966 TTIIFEIKDTGLG
+1966 TTITFEVKDTGVG
-1979 IAADELEKLFK
+1979 IAAEELVNLFK

-2025 ISGGKAFTPGR
+2025 ISHGKAFTPGM

-2054 PVGIADASTIQNQ
+2054 PVGIADASAIQNQ
-2067 PYHRRVVALAPN
+2067 PQSRRVVALAPN

-2103 PVGFEVEEASNG
+2103 PVGFEVEEATNG
-2115 IEAIALWD
+2115 IEALEIWD

-2128 LIWMDMRMPIMDG
+2128 LIWMDMRMPVMDG
-2141 YEATKQIKGTIKGQ
+2141 YEATKRIKGTLKGQ
-2155 ATAVIALTASVWE
+2155 ATAVIAITASVWE

-2186 FHTEALFD
+2186 FHTEAIFD
-2194 ILAKHLGVDYIYQE
+2194 IMAKHLGVGYIYQD

-2228 LAAMSKEWIV
+2228 LAAMSKEWII
-2238 KLYEAAIDA
+2238 KLYEAAMDA
-2247 DAELVFQLLKEIP
+2247 DSELVFQLLEEIP
-2260 ESHTFELQT
+2260 EYHAFELET
-2269 LRNWVT
+2269 LMGWVT

-2288 LVGEY
+2288 LSW

>member
-1 MISLPDITIVNQ
+1 MISLPDITIIDQ
-13 IYDSANT
+13 IYQSANS
-20 LVYRGLLKSNQQ
+20 LVYRGVLNQNQQ
-32 PLILKLLKEDYPTP
+32 PVILKLLKQDYPTP

-53 QEYEITRRLNLEET
+53 QEYEITCSLNLEGT
-67 IKAYELRQYENT
+67 IKAYELRKYQNT
-79 QVMLLED
+79 QLILLED
-86 FGGESLKIVQ
+86 FGGESLKKILERRRF
-96 SGRPYAV
+96 SISEI
-103 PDFLHLALQIT
+103 LHIAIQIT
-114 DALGKVHQKNVIHKD
+114 KNLGEIHKHNIIHKD
-129 INPSNIVLNPQTG
+129 INLSNIVLNAETG

-158 NPSLTSPNLLEGTL
+158 YLSLKSPNLLEGTL

-208 PFESVDPLELVHCHI
+208 PFESADALELVHCHI
-223 AKQPTPP
+223 AKQPILP
-230 HEINPEIPVT
+230 HEINPEIPLNF
-240 ISEIVMKLMA
+240 SEIVIKLMA
-250 KNAEDR
+250 KMAEDR

-261 GIKTDLKTCLDRFIN
+261 GIKADLETCLDQYSTGEVKAF
-276 GKFQP
+276 P
-281 FFLGYQDISPQLQLP
+281 LGNRDIYPQLQLP
-296 QKLYGRESQI
+296 QKLYGREAQI
-306 ESLLSAFDRVASGQE
+306 DSLLAAFR
-321 KQVGVRLANNLSNPT
+321 RLAAREEQEVESNNPT
-336 TTQSQNLPVETQTE
+336 TTQKQNYPQQGQTQFI
-350 LMLISGYSGIGK
+350 LISGASGIGK
-362 SALVQELYKLITQKN
+362 SALVQELYKLITQKR

-398 AAFQELV
+398 GAFQELV

-411 TPAQLQQW
+411 TPAQLQQC

-453 LPATEARNRFN
+453 LPPTEAQNRFN
-464 LAFQNFIQVF
+464 LAFQNLIHVF
-474 CQKEHP
+474 CEKEHP

-495 LQLIQ
+495 LQLLQ
-500 LIMTDFTTQYLF
+500 LIMTNFTTQYLF
-512 VIGAYRDNEVTAT
+512 VIGAYRDNEVSAT
-525 HPAMLTLSEMKKQ
+525 HPTMLTLSEMKKQ
-538 GVVINHLSVS
+538 GVVINHLSLS

-558 IADTLKTDS
+558 IADTLKTECVS
-567 IQAQKLAD
+567 TQRLAE

-599 LLKFDTNA
+599 LLKFDPNA
-607 GAWYWDLEQIITR
+607 GAWYWDFEQIITR

-627 EFIADK
+627 EFMADK
-633 IQTLSDSA
+633 IQILSEPT

-649 CIGNQFDLP
+649 CIGNKFDLT
-658 TLSIIN
+658 TLSTIN
-664 EDSQKQTADELWN
+664 ETSQKETANELWD
-677 AIQAGLILPI
+677 AIQAGLILPV
-687 GDDYKFLK
+687 GDEYKFLK
-695 TDRDTKGLKIIYKFA
+695 TNREANDLNITYKFA

-725 DKQAV
+725 SKQAV
-730 HWKVGQLLLQNTPPQ
+730 HWKIGQLLLQNTPPQ
-745 VLQQKIFDIVNQLNF
+745 NLQQKIFDIVNQLNF
-760 SIEAIDVQLEKDKL
+760 GIEAIDVQLQRDKL

-797 LSIGINCLSADS
+797 LRIGINCLSADS

-814 DLSLALYVETVEA
+814 DLTLALYVETVEA

-877 ALFVLKLLGIR
+877 ALSVLKLLGIR
-888 FPKKPNKLDIIIA
+888 FPQKPTQFNIFLELVKTKLS
-901 LARTK
+901 LV
-906 IGLAGK
+906 GK
-912 RIEDLIDLPEMTDPD
+912 RIEDLIDLPVMTNPD
-927 KIAAMRILSIMFSA
+927 KLAAMRILSTVVSA
-941 AYFATPELF
+941 AHFATPELL
-950 PLIVFK
+950 PMMVFK

-961 VQHGNTPVSSY
+961 IKYGNTSVSSC
-972 AYATYGLILSGEG
+972 AYATYGLILAGETVG
-985 VNDVNSGYKFGKLA
+985 DIETGYQFGQLA
-999 LLLVDKF
+999 LLLLDKF
-1006 KATKLKS
+1006 NTKELKS
-1013 RTLFI
+1013 RTIFI
-1018 FNYFIRHWH
+1018 VNYFVKHWK
-1027 EHIRESLTPL
+1027 EHLRETLNPL
-1037 LDAYLIGR
+1037 QNAYSIAL
-1045 ETGDLEYATFSAGAY
+1045 ETGDLEYAAYSVCVY
-1060 CYYSLVA
+1060 CYHSYVL
-1067 GKELTRLEREM
+1067 GKELATVEAEM
-1078 AMYSNAFRQFNQET
+1078 AMYSNTLSQLKQET
-1092 FFYYNQLQR
+1092 SYYYNQLNR
-1101 QVVLNLMGRAE
+1101 QVLLNLMGQAE
-1112 DKCRLIGESY
+1112 DKCLLIGKSY
-1122 DEIKMLPIHL
+1122 DERKMLPLHL
-1132 AANTT
+1132 SAKAQ
-1137 NICHSIYFFKLY
+1137 NICRSLYFFKFFLCY
-1149 LGYLFQDYQQALEN
+1149 IFQDYQQAIEN
-1163 AALVEKNINSAVGSI
+1163 AKSAEKYSDSAVGTI
-1178 PLSHFYNSL
+1178 PLYHFYNSL
-1187 THLAI
+1187 VYLAI
-1192 YFDVSK
+1192 YSDAPKS
-1198 IEQKQIL
+1198 EQKLIL
-1205 KKVESNQKKIQKW
+1205 QKVKANQKKIKKW
-1218 AHFAPMTH
+1218 AEFAPMTH

-1238 RVLGENSRA
+1238 RVLGETTLA

-1260 HEYLNEEALANELAA
+1260 HDYINEEALANELAA
-1275 KFYIAW
+1275 KFYFAW

-1312 QYPQLLKRFTTA
+1312 QYPELLKRFTTA
-1324 NTSIDSRNSLSNTY
+1324 NMSINSRNSLPNTSS
-1338 GSTSGETLDLA
+1338 GSISGEVLDLA

-1378 CGAQIGYLILE
+1378 CGAQTGYLILE

-1402 NSDRVMV
+1402 NSNQVMV

-1425 YVERTQEGLIENNV
+1425 YVERTQEGLIESDV

-1451 KTQQPKSILCA
+1451 KTYQPKSILCA

-1489 LEVIQL
+1489 LELIKL

-1509 YTQVRS
+1509 YTQVQS
-1515 TQNRQNKFLN
+1515 TQNRLNKFLN
-1525 AIPFGISVHDAKGQ
+1525 AIPLGISVHDAKGQ
-1539 LVYANPV
+1539 IIYTNQVA
-1546 SQQLLN
+1546 QQLLN

-1558 AAIDQLSK
+1558 AETQQLSQ
-1566 TYHIYR
+1566 TYGVYR
-1572 AGTGEVYPVEELPL
+1572 AGTGEIYPVEQLPL

-1593 KTWAD
+1593 TAQAD
-1598 DLELHYSERIVPLE
+1598 DLELHHSDGSIFVES
-1612 VTSTPILDDTG
+1612 TSTPIFDDTG
-1623 NVEYAIVAFQDISE
+1623 NVEYAIAAFQDISD
-1637 RKQAQITLIEN
+1637 RKQAEMTLIEN
-1648 VRLEQEIRERKKTEE
+1648 VRLEQEISDRKKTE
-1663 ALQQSEARYLGILED
+1663 
-1678 QTELIARYLPDGTVT
+1678 T
-1693 FVNEGFCRFFG
+1693 
-1704 LTREQLIGHHYA
+1704 
-1716 PVVFEEDREY
+1716 
-1726 VTRVVN
+1726 
-1732 SISQENPV
+1732 
-1740 VTIENR
+1740 
-1746 VIVSSQVRWTQWVN
+1746 
-1760 RAIFDDSGCIVEFQA
+1760 
-1775 VGRDISA
+1775 
-1782 RKKAEA
+1782 
-1788 ELEQAKDA
+1788 ELEQAKETA
-1796 AEAANKAK
+1796 VAANLAK

-1818 LNAIIGFSQ
+1818 LNAILGFSQ
-1827 LMNHDT
+1827 LMNQDT
-1833 NLLTEQK
+1833 NLLSEQT
-1840 ENLNIIYRSG
+1840 ENLNIIHRSG
-1850 NHLLSLINEVLDLSK
+1850 EHLLSLINQVLDLSK

-1874 ETNFDIHQLLAD
+1874 ENNFHIHHFLAD
-1886 VEEMFALKAKYQG
+1886 IEDMFALKANDRS
-1899 LQLLFECAAE
+1899 LQLRFECAAD
-1909 VPKYIYADEVKLRQ
+1909 VPKYICADEVKLRQ

-1930 NAIKFTPSGSVSVEL
+1930 NAVKFTSSGSVSVEV
-1945 KSKQAK
+1945 KSKQANAK
-1951 TQSEAQ
+1951 SQPK
-1957 TQITTNQQQ
+1957 TQITNNQQQ
-1966 TTIIFEIKDTGLG
+1966 TTITFQVKDTGLG
-1979 IAADELEKLFK
+1979 MAADELEKLFQ

-2025 ISGGKAFTPGR
+2025 ISHGKVFTPGM

-2047 TTFKFDI
+2047 TTFRFDI
-2054 PVGIADASTIQNQ
+2054 PVGIADASASQNQ
-2067 PYHRRVVALAPN
+2067 PYNRRVVALAPN
-2079 QPQYRILVVDDRD
+2079 QPQYRILVVDDKD
-2092 YNRQLLVKLLK
+2092 DNRQLLIKLLK
-2103 PVGFEVEEASNG
+2103 PLGFEVEEASNG
-2115 IEAIALWD
+2115 IEALEIWD

-2128 LIWMDMRMPIMDG
+2128 LIWMDMRMPVMDG
-2141 YEATKQIKGTIKGQ
+2141 YEATKRIKGTIKGQ

-2186 FHTEALFD
+2186 FHKEAIFD
-2194 ILAKHLGVDYIYQE
+2194 IMAKHLGVSYIYQE
-2208 QDLPSP
+2208 QQPPSP
-2214 PSNVT
+2214 PSPMT

-2228 LAAMSKEWIV
+2228 LAAMSKKWIV
-2238 KLYEAAIDA
+2238 KLHEAALDA
-2247 DAELVFQLLKEIP
+2247 DSELVSQLLKEIP
-2260 ESHTFELQT
+2260 ESHAFELQT
-2269 LRNWVT
+2269 LRNWVN

-2288 LVGEY
+2288 LVGE

>member
-1 MISLPDITIVNQ
+1 MISLPDITIVSQ
-13 IYDSANT
+13 IYESANS
-20 LVYRGLLKSNQQ
+20 LVYRGILKSNQQ

-53 QEYEITRRLNLEET
+53 QEYEITRLLNLEET
-67 IKAYELRQYENT
+67 IKAYELRKYDNT
-79 QVMLLED
+79 QLMLLED
-86 FGGESLKIVQ
+86 FGGESLKILLD
-96 SGRPYAV
+96 SRPLGL
-103 PDFLHLALQIT
+103 PEFLHLAIQIT
-114 DALGKVHQKNVIHKD
+114 DALGKVHQKKVIHKD

-142 QLKIIDFGL
+142 QIKIIDFGL
-151 STILSQE
+151 STILCQE

-182 MNRLL
+182 MNRSL

-208 PFESVDPLELVHCHI
+208 PFESVDALELVHCHI
-223 AKQPTPP
+223 AQQPNSP
-230 HEINPEIPVT
+230 HKINPSIPLSL
-240 ISEIVMKLMA
+240 SEIVMKLMA
-250 KNAEDR
+250 KNAEYR

-261 GIKTDLKTCLDRFIN
+261 GIKADLKTCLAQLIN
-276 GKFQP
+276 GKFQS
-281 FFLGYQDISPQLQLP
+281 FLLGYQDISPKLQLP

-321 KQVGVRLANNLSNPT
+321 KQVGAGLANNLSNPT
-336 TTQSQNLPVETQTE
+336 TTQSQNLSVQGQTE

-362 SALVQELYKLITQKN
+362 SALVQQLYKLITQKS

-411 TPAQLQQW
+411 TQGQLQQW
-419 QEKIQRALGI
+419 REKIRRALGS

-464 LAFQNFIQVF
+464 LAFQKFIQVF

-538 GVVINHLSVS
+538 GVVINHLSLS

-558 IADTLKTDS
+558 IADTLKTEWVPT
-567 IQAQKLAD
+567 QRLAE

-580 TQGNPFFIKEFLKS
+580 TQGNPFFIKEFFKS

-599 LLKFDTNA
+599 LLTFDLNA
-607 GAWYWDLEQIITR
+607 GAWHWDLEQIITR

-627 EFIADK
+627 EFMAEQ
-633 IQTLSDSA
+633 IQTLSESA
-641 QKVLRLAA
+641 QKILRLAA
-649 CIGNQFDLP
+649 CIGNQFDLL

-664 EDSQKQTADELWN
+664 ETSPKQTADELWN
-677 AIQAGLILPI
+677 AIQAGLILPV

-695 TDRDTKGLKIIYKFA
+695 TNREANDLKIIYKFA

-715 QAAYSLIPPD
+715 QATYSLIPPD

-730 HWKVGQLLLQNTPPQ
+730 HWKVGQLLLENTPPQ

-760 SIEAIDVQLEKDKL
+760 GIEAIDIELEKDKL

-797 LSIGINCLSADS
+797 LIIGINCLSADS
-809 WLRQY
+809 WLCQY
-814 DLSLALYVETVEA
+814 DLTLALYVETVEA
-827 AILSGHVEEMEK
+827 AILSGHVQDMEK
-839 LANLVLQQA
+839 LADLVLQQA

-877 ALFVLKLLGIR
+877 ALSVLKLLGIR
-888 FPKKPNKLDIIIA
+888 FPKKPTKLNI
-901 LARTK
+901 LFELMKTK
-906 IGLAGK
+906 LSLVGK
-912 RIEDLIDLPEMTDPD
+912 PVEKLIDLPVMTNPD
-927 KIAAMRILSIMFSA
+927 KLAAMRILSSILSA
-941 AYFATPELF
+941 AHLARPELL
-950 PLIVFK
+950 PLIAFK

-961 VQHGNTPVSSY
+961 IKYGNTSVSSC
-972 AYATYGLILSGEG
+972 AYATYGLILSGETVG
-985 VNDVNSGYKFGKLA
+985 DIETGYQFGKLA
-999 LLLVDKF
+999 ILLLDKF
-1006 KATKLKS
+1006 NTKELTA
-1013 RTLFI
+1013 RTIFI
-1018 FNYFIRHWH
+1018 VNYFVKHWK
-1027 EHIRESLTPL
+1027 EHLRETLNPL
-1037 LDAYLIGR
+1037 QNAYSIAL
-1045 ETGDLEYATFSAGAY
+1045 ETGDLEYAAYSVCVY
-1060 CYYSLVA
+1060 CYHSYVL
-1067 GKELTRLEREM
+1067 GKELATVEAEM
-1078 AMYSNAFRQFNQET
+1078 AMYSNTLSQLKQET
-1092 FFYYNQLQR
+1092 SYYYNQLNR
-1101 QVVLNLMGRAE
+1101 QVLLNLMGQAE

-1122 DEIKMLPIHL
+1122 DETKMLPLHRE
-1132 AANTT
+1132 ANAQ
-1137 NICHSIYFFKLY
+1137 NLCRSVYFYKLF
-1149 LGYLFQDYQQALEN
+1149 LCYLFQDYQQAIEN
-1163 AALVEKNINSAVGSI
+1163 AKSAEKYSDSAVGTI
-1178 PLSHFYNSL
+1178 PLYHFYNSL
-1187 THLAI
+1187 VYLAI
-1192 YFDVSK
+1192 YSDAPKS
-1198 IEQKQIL
+1198 EQKLIL
-1205 KKVESNQKKIQKW
+1205 QKVEVNQKNIKKW
-1218 AHFAPMTH
+1218 ADFAPMTH

-1238 RVLGENSRA
+1238 RVLGENARA

-1275 KFYIAW
+1275 KFYLAW
-1281 GKEQVAQ
+1281 GKEQVAR

-1302 ATAKMTDLKR
+1302 ATAKMTDLKQ
-1312 QYPQLLKRFTTA
+1312 QYPELLKRFTKA
-1324 NTSIDSRNSLSNTY
+1324 NFSDKSRNILSDTSN
-1338 GSTSGETLDLA
+1338 SISGETLDLA

-1378 CGAQIGYLILE
+1378 CGAQTGYLILE

-1425 YVERTQEGLIENNV
+1425 YVERTQEGLIETNV
-1439 AREGRFTQDAYI
+1439 SREGRFTQDAYI

-1462 PLLNQ
+1462 PLINQ

-1489 LEVIQL
+1489 LELIKL
-1495 LSTQAAIALTNARL
+1495 LSSQAAIALTNARL
-1509 YTQVRS
+1509 YTQVQS
-1515 TQNRQNKFLN
+1515 TQNRLNKFLN
-1525 AIPFGISVHDAKGQ
+1525 AIPLGISVHDAKGQ

-1558 AAIDQLSK
+1558 AEIEQLSK

-1572 AGTGEVYPVEELPL
+1572 AGTGEIYPVEQLPL

-1593 KTWAD
+1593 KAQAD
-1598 DLELHYSERIVPLE
+1598 DLELHHSDGSIFVEA
-1612 VTSTPILDDTG
+1612 TSTPIFNDTG
-1623 NVEYAIVAFQDISE
+1623 NVEYAIAAFQDISD
-1637 RKQAQITLIEN
+1637 RKQAQKTLIEN
-1648 VRLEQEIRERKKTEE
+1648 VRLEQEISERKK
-1663 ALQQSEARYLGILED
+1663 
-1678 QTELIARYLPDGTVT
+1678 V
-1693 FVNEGFCRFFG
+1693 
-1704 LTREQLIGHHYA
+1704 
-1716 PVVFEEDREY
+1716 
-1726 VTRVVN
+1726 
-1732 SISQENPV
+1732 
-1740 VTIENR
+1740 
-1746 VIVSSQVRWTQWVN
+1746 
-1760 RAIFDDSGCIVEFQA
+1760 
-1775 VGRDISA
+1775 
-1782 RKKAEA
+1782 EA
-1788 ELEQAKDA
+1788 ELERAK
-1796 AEAANKAK
+1796 EAAVAANLAK
-1804 STFLANMSHELRTP
+1804 SIFLANMSHELRTP
-1818 LNAIIGFSQ
+1818 MNAILGFSQ
-1827 LMNHDT
+1827 LMNQDT

-1840 ENLNIIYRSG
+1840 ENLNIIQRSG
-1850 NHLLSLINEVLDLSK
+1850 EHLLSLINQVLDLSK
-1865 VEAGRMTLS
+1865 VEAGRMTVSKNNL
-1874 ETNFDIHQLLAD
+1874 NLHHFLAEIED
-1886 VEEMFALKAKYQG
+1886 MFALKAIAQS
-1899 LQLLFECAAE
+1899 LDLRFECAAD
-1909 VPKYIYADEVKLRQ
+1909 VPKYIYADEIKLRQ

-1930 NAIKFTPSGSVSVEL
+1930 NAVKFTASGSVYL
-1945 KSKQAK
+1945 KVKNKQVK
-1951 TQSEAQ
+1951 TPIEAE
-1957 TQITTNQQQ
+1957 TKTTNNPQS
-1966 TTIIFEIKDTGLG
+1966 TTITFEVKDTGIG
-1979 IAADELEKLFK
+1979 IAVEEMENLFK

-2025 ISGGKAFTPGR
+2025 ISHGKVFTPGI
-2036 PLKEFL
+2036 PLKEFFK
-2042 EDTTG
+2042 DTTG

-2067 PYHRRVVALAPN
+2067 PQSRRVVALAPN

-2103 PVGFEVEEASNG
+2103 PVGFEVQEASNG
-2115 IEAIALWD
+2115 IEALAIWD

-2128 LIWMDMRMPIMDG
+2128 LIWMDMRMPVMDG
-2141 YEATKQIKGTIKGQ
+2141 YEATKRIKGTIKGQ
-2155 ATAVIALTASVWE
+2155 ATAVIAITASVWE

-2186 FHTEALFD
+2186 FHTEAIFD
-2194 ILAKHLGVDYIYQE
+2194 IMTKHLGVLYIYQE
-2208 QDLPSP
+2208 QELPSP

-2219 GEPLNFTDL
+2219 GESLNFTDL

-2238 KLYEAAIDA
+2238 KLYEAAMDA
-2247 DAELVFQLLKEIP
+2247 DAELVCQLLEEIP
-2260 ESHTFELQT
+2260 ESHAFELQT

-2275 KFQFEKILDLTEP
+2275 RFQFEKILDLTES
-2288 LVGEY
+2288 LVGE

>member
-1 MISLPDITIVNQ
+1 MISLPDITIVSQ
-13 IYDSANT
+13 IYESANS
-20 LVYRGLLKSNQQ
+20 LVYRGILNQNQQ
-32 PLILKLLKEDYPTP
+32 PVILKLLKQDYPNP

-53 QEYEITRRLNLEET
+53 QEYEITCRLNFKGT
-67 IKAYELRQYENT
+67 IKAYELRKYQNT

-86 FGGESLKIVQ
+86 FGGESLKILLERRTFSV
-96 SGRPYAV
+96 SE
-103 PDFLHLALQIT
+103 FLHLAIQIT
-114 DALGKVHQKNVIHKD
+114 QALGKVHQNKVIHKD
-129 INPSNIVLNPQTG
+129 LNSSNIVLNLQTG

-158 NPSLTSPNLLEGTL
+158 NPSLKSPNLLEGTL

-182 MNRLL
+182 MNRVI

-208 PFESVDPLELVHCHI
+208 PFASVDALELVHCHI

-230 HEINPEIPVT
+230 HKINPKIPLNV
-240 ISEIVMKLMA
+240 SEIVMKLMA
-250 KNAEDR
+250 KTAEYR

-261 GIKTDLKTCLDRFIN
+261 GIKADLKTCLAQSIN
-276 GKFQP
+276 GKIQAFS
-281 FFLGYQDISPQLQLP
+281 LGYQDIYPQLQLP

-306 ESLLSAFDRVASGQE
+306 ESLLAAFVRVTSGEE
-321 KQVGVRLANNLSNPT
+321 KKLGASNPT
-336 TTQSQNLPVETQTE
+336 TTESQHRTYALEDNSVILRVAKNLKPLEQRQECVSPEHCPVQLQGQTE

-362 SALVQELYKLITQKN
+362 SALVQELYKLITQKS

-411 TPAQLQQW
+411 TQPQLQQW
-419 QEKIQRALGI
+419 QEQIQRALGS

-453 LPATEARNRFN
+453 LPPTEAQNRFN
-464 LAFQNFIQVF
+464 LAFQNLIHVF

-495 LQLIQ
+495 LQLLQ

-538 GVVINHLSVS
+538 GVVINHLSLS

-558 IADTLKTDS
+558 IADTLKTDR
-567 IQAQKLAD
+567 IQAQRLAD

-607 GAWYWDLEQIITR
+607 GAWDWDLEQIITR

-627 EFIADK
+627 EFMADK
-633 IQTLSDSA
+633 IQTLSESA

-664 EDSQKQTADELWN
+664 ETSQKAAANELWD
-677 AIQAGLILPI
+677 AIQSGLILPL

-695 TDRDTKGLKIIYKFA
+695 TNRDANDLKITYKFA

-730 HWKVGQLLLQNTPPQ
+730 HWKVGQLLLQNTPQ
-745 VLQQKIFDIVNQLNF
+745 QILQQKIFDIVNQLNF
-760 SIEAIDVQLEKDKL
+760 GIEAIDVQLERDKL

-797 LSIGINCLSADS
+797 LRLGINCLSADS

-814 DLSLALYVETVEA
+814 DLTLTLYVETVEA

-839 LANLVLQQA
+839 LAELVLQQA
-848 TSLLDKVKVYEVK
+848 PSLLDKVKVYEVK

-869 KPLEAIDT
+869 KPLEAIET
-877 ALFVLKLLGIR
+877 ALSVLKLLGIR
-888 FPKKPNKLDIIIA
+888 FPKKPTKLNIF
-901 LARTK
+901 LELVNTK
-906 IGLAGK
+906 LSLAGK
-912 RIEDLIDLPEMTDPD
+912 RIEDLSGLPEMTDPD
-927 KIAAMRILSIMFSA
+927 KIAAMRILSIMLSA

-961 VQHGNTPVSSY
+961 VKYGNSPVSSY
-972 AYATYGLILSGEG
+972 AYATYGLILSGEV
-985 VNDVNSGYKFGKLA
+985 VNDVNSGYRFGKVA

-1006 KATKLKS
+1006 KAEELKS

-1045 ETGDLEYATFSAGAY
+1045 ETGDLEYASFSAGAY

-1163 AALVEKNINSAVGSI
+1163 AALVEKNINSAVGSV

-1198 IEQKQIL
+1198 FEQKQIL
-1205 KKVESNQKKIQKW
+1205 KKVESNQKNIKKW

-1238 RVLGENSRA
+1238 RVLGETTLA

-1260 HEYLNEEALANELAA
+1260 NDYINEEALANELAA
-1275 KFYIAW
+1275 KFYLAW
-1281 GKEQVAQ
+1281 GKEQVAE
-1288 AYMTNAYYCYLRWG
+1288 AYMTNAYYCYLLWG

-1312 QYPQLLKRFTTA
+1312 QYPQLLKRFMTA
-1324 NTSIDSRNSLSNTY
+1324 NTSIYSRNSLSNTS

-1349 ALMKASGAIA
+1349 ALMKASQAIA

-1366 LLTTLMKILLES
+1366 LLTTLMRILLES
-1378 CGAQIGYLILE
+1378 CGAQTGYLILE

-1402 NSDRVMV
+1402 NSNQVMV

-1416 TCLPLSIIH
+1416 TCLPLSVIN
-1425 YVERTQEGLIENNV
+1425 YVERTQEGLIETNV
-1439 AREGRFTQDAYI
+1439 YREGRFTQDAYI

-1489 LEVIQL
+1489 LELIQL
-1495 LSTQAAIALTNARL
+1495 LSSQAAIALTNARL
-1509 YTQVRS
+1509 YTQVQS
-1515 TQNRQNKFLN
+1515 TQNRLNKFLN
-1525 AIPFGISVHDAKGQ
+1525 AIPLGISVHDAKGQ
-1539 LVYANPV
+1539 IIYTNQVA
-1546 SQQLLN
+1546 QQLLN

-1558 AAIDQLSK
+1558 TETQQLSE
-1566 TYHIYR
+1566 TYGVYR
-1572 AGTGEVYPVEELPL
+1572 AGTGEIYPVEQFPV

-1593 KTWAD
+1593 KARAD
-1598 DLELHYSERIVPLE
+1598 DLEIHHSDGSIFVES
-1612 VTSTPILDDTG
+1612 TSTPIFDETG
-1623 NVEYAIVAFQDISE
+1623 NVEYAIAAFQDISD
-1637 RKQAQITLIEN
+1637 RKQAEKTLIEN
-1648 VRLEQEIRERKKTEE
+1648 VRLEQEISERKKTE
-1663 ALQQSEARYLGILED
+1663 
-1678 QTELIARYLPDGTVT
+1678 
-1693 FVNEGFCRFFG
+1693 
-1704 LTREQLIGHHYA
+1704 
-1716 PVVFEEDREY
+1716 
-1726 VTRVVN
+1726 
-1732 SISQENPV
+1732 
-1740 VTIENR
+1740 
-1746 VIVSSQVRWTQWVN
+1746 
-1760 RAIFDDSGCIVEFQA
+1760 
-1775 VGRDISA
+1775 
-1782 RKKAEA
+1782 A
-1788 ELEQAKDA
+1788 ELELAKETA
-1796 AEAANKAK
+1796 VAANLAK

-1818 LNAIIGFSQ
+1818 LNAILGFSQ
-1827 LMNHDT
+1827 LMNQDQ
-1833 NLLTEQK
+1833 NLLNEQK
-1840 ENLNIIYRSG
+1840 ENLNIIHRSG
-1850 NHLLSLINEVLDLSK
+1850 DHLLSLINQVLDLSK

-1874 ETNFDIHQLLAD
+1874 ENNLNIHHLLAD
-1886 VEEMFALKAKYQG
+1886 IEDMFALKAKDQG
-1899 LQLLFECAAE
+1899 LQLRFECAADL
-1909 VPKYIYADEVKLRQ
+1909 PKYIYADEVKLRQ
-1923 VLINLIS
+1923 VLINLIG
-1930 NAIKFTPSGSVSVEL
+1930 NALKFTSSGSVSVEV
-1945 KSKQAK
+1945 KSKNAK
-1951 TQSEAQ
+1951 GKSEAE
-1957 TQITTNQQQ
+1957 TQITNNQKPK
-1966 TTIIFEIKDTGLG
+1966 TITFEIKDTGVG
-1979 IAADELEKLFK
+1979 IAADELEQLFK

-2009 TISRQFVRLM
+2009 TISHQFVRLM

-2025 ISGGKAFTPGR
+2025 ISGGKVFTSGM
-2036 PLKEFL
+2036 PLREL
-2042 EDTTG
+2042 SDDTKPLATSG
-2047 TTFKFDI
+2047 TTFQFDI
-2054 PVGIADASTIQNQ
+2054 SVGIADSAIQNQ
-2067 PYHRRVVALAPN
+2067 PYNHRVIALAPN
-2079 QPQYRILVVDDRD
+2079 QPQYRILVVDDQD
-2092 YNRQLLVKLLK
+2092 DNRKLLVTLLK
-2103 PVGFEVEEASNG
+2103 PLGFELQEATNG
-2115 IEAIALWD
+2115 IEALEIWD

-2128 LIWMDMRMPIMDG
+2128 LIWMDMRMPVMDG

-2155 ATAVIALTASVWE
+2155 ATAVIAISASVWE

-2180 DFVRKP
+2180 DFVRKQ
-2186 FHTEALFD
+2186 FQKEAIFD
-2194 ILAKHLGVDYIYQE
+2194 IMAKHLGVSYIYQE
-2208 QDLPSP
+2208 EEPLYP

-2219 GEPLNFTDL
+2219 GEPLNLTDL
-2228 LAAMSKEWIV
+2228 LAAMSKQWIV
-2238 KLYEAAIDA
+2238 KFHEAVLDA
-2247 DAELVFQLLKEIP
+2247 DSELVSKLLDDIP
-2260 ESHTFELQT
+2260 ESHAFELQT
-2269 LRNWVT
+2269 LRNWVK

-2288 LVGEY
+2288 LVGES

>member
-1 MISLPDITIVNQ
+1 MISLPDITIVSQ
-13 IYDSANT
+13 IYESANS
-20 LVYRGLLKSNQQ
+20 LVYRGILKSNQQ

-53 QEYEITRRLNLEET
+53 QEYEITRLLNLEET
-67 IKAYELRQYENT
+67 IKAYELRKYDNT
-79 QVMLLED
+79 QLMLLED
-86 FGGESLKIVQ
+86 FGGESLKILLD
-96 SGRPYAV
+96 SRPLGL
-103 PDFLHLALQIT
+103 PEFLHLAIQIT
-114 DALGKVHQKNVIHKD
+114 DALGKVHQKKVIHKD

-142 QLKIIDFGL
+142 QIKIIDFGL
-151 STILSQE
+151 STILCQE

-182 MNRLL
+182 MNRSL

-208 PFESVDPLELVHCHI
+208 PFESVDALELVHCHI
-223 AKQPTPP
+223 AQQPNSP
-230 HEINPEIPVT
+230 HKINPSIPLSL
-240 ISEIVMKLMA
+240 SEIVMKLMA
-250 KNAEDR
+250 KNAEYR

-261 GIKTDLKTCLDRFIN
+261 GIKADLKTCLAQLIN
-276 GKFQP
+276 GKFQS
-281 FFLGYQDISPQLQLP
+281 FLLGYQDISPKLQLP

-321 KQVGVRLANNLSNPT
+321 KQVGAGLANNLSNPT
-336 TTQSQNLPVETQTE
+336 TTQSQNLSVQGQTE

-362 SALVQELYKLITQKN
+362 SALVQQLYKLITQKS

-411 TPAQLQQW
+411 TQGQLQQW
-419 QEKIQRALGI
+419 REKIRRALGS

-464 LAFQNFIQVF
+464 LAFQKFIQVF

-538 GVVINHLSVS
+538 GVVINHLSLS

-558 IADTLKTDS
+558 IADTLKTEWVPT
-567 IQAQKLAD
+567 QRLAE

-580 TQGNPFFIKEFLKS
+580 TQGNPFFIKEFFKS

-599 LLKFDTNA
+599 LLTFDLNA
-607 GAWYWDLEQIITR
+607 GAWHWDLEQIITR

-627 EFIADK
+627 EFMAEQ
-633 IQTLSDSA
+633 IQTLSESA
-641 QKVLRLAA
+641 QKILRLAA
-649 CIGNQFDLP
+649 CIGNQFDLL

-664 EDSQKQTADELWN
+664 ETSPKQTADELWN
-677 AIQAGLILPI
+677 AIQAGLILPV

-695 TDRDTKGLKIIYKFA
+695 TNREANDLKIIYKFA

-715 QAAYSLIPPD
+715 QATYSLIPPD

-730 HWKVGQLLLQNTPPQ
+730 HWKVGQLLLENTPPQ

-760 SIEAIDVQLEKDKL
+760 GIEAIDIELEKDKL

-797 LSIGINCLSADS
+797 LIIGINCLSADS
-809 WLRQY
+809 WLCQY
-814 DLSLALYVETVEA
+814 DLTLALYVETVEA
-827 AILSGHVEEMEK
+827 AILSGHVQDMEK
-839 LANLVLQQA
+839 LADLVLQQA

-877 ALFVLKLLGIR
+877 ALSVLKLLGIR
-888 FPKKPNKLDIIIA
+888 FPKKPTKLNI
-901 LARTK
+901 LFELMKTK
-906 IGLAGK
+906 LSLVGK
-912 RIEDLIDLPEMTDPD
+912 PVEKLIDLPVMTNPD
-927 KIAAMRILSIMFSA
+927 KLAAMRILSSILSA
-941 AYFATPELF
+941 AHLARPELL
-950 PLIVFK
+950 PLIAFK

-961 VQHGNTPVSSY
+961 IKYGNTSVSSC
-972 AYATYGLILSGEG
+972 AYATYGLILSGETVG
-985 VNDVNSGYKFGKLA
+985 DIETGYQFGKLA
-999 LLLVDKF
+999 ILLLDKF
-1006 KATKLKS
+1006 NTKELTA
-1013 RTLFI
+1013 RTIFI
-1018 FNYFIRHWH
+1018 VNYFVKHWK
-1027 EHIRESLTPL
+1027 EHLRETLNPL
-1037 LDAYLIGR
+1037 QNAYSIAL
-1045 ETGDLEYATFSAGAY
+1045 ETGDLEYAAYSVCVY
-1060 CYYSLVA
+1060 CYHSYVL
-1067 GKELTRLEREM
+1067 GKELATVEAEM
-1078 AMYSNAFRQFNQET
+1078 AMYSNTLSQLKQET
-1092 FFYYNQLQR
+1092 SYYYNQLNR
-1101 QVVLNLMGRAE
+1101 QVLLNLMGQAE

-1122 DEIKMLPIHL
+1122 DETKMLPLHRE
-1132 AANTT
+1132 ANAQ
-1137 NICHSIYFFKLY
+1137 NLCRSVYFYKLF
-1149 LGYLFQDYQQALEN
+1149 LCYLFQDYQQAIEN
-1163 AALVEKNINSAVGSI
+1163 AKSAEKYSDSAVGTI
-1178 PLSHFYNSL
+1178 PLYHFYNSL
-1187 THLAI
+1187 VYLAI
-1192 YFDVSK
+1192 YSDAPKS
-1198 IEQKQIL
+1198 EQKLIL
-1205 KKVESNQKKIQKW
+1205 QKVEVNQKNIKKW
-1218 AHFAPMTH
+1218 ADFAPMTH

-1238 RVLGENSRA
+1238 RVLGENARA

-1275 KFYIAW
+1275 KFYLAW
-1281 GKEQVAQ
+1281 GKEQVAR

-1302 ATAKMTDLKR
+1302 ATAKMTDLKQ
-1312 QYPQLLKRFTTA
+1312 QYPELLKRFTKA
-1324 NTSIDSRNSLSNTY
+1324 NFSDKSRNILSDTSN
-1338 GSTSGETLDLA
+1338 SISGETLDLA

-1378 CGAQIGYLILE
+1378 CGAQTGYLILE

-1425 YVERTQEGLIENNV
+1425 YVERTQEGLIETNV
-1439 AREGRFTQDAYI
+1439 SREGRFTQDAYI

-1462 PLLNQ
+1462 PLINQ

-1489 LEVIQL
+1489 LELIKL
-1495 LSTQAAIALTNARL
+1495 LSSQAAIALTNARL
-1509 YTQVRS
+1509 YTQVQS
-1515 TQNRQNKFLN
+1515 TQNRLNKFLN
-1525 AIPFGISVHDAKGQ
+1525 AIPLGISVHDAKGQ

-1558 AAIDQLSK
+1558 AEIEQLSK

-1572 AGTGEVYPVEELPL
+1572 AGTGEIYPVEQLPL

-1593 KTWAD
+1593 KAQAD
-1598 DLELHYSERIVPLE
+1598 DLELHHSDGSIFVEA
-1612 VTSTPILDDTG
+1612 TSTPIFNETG
-1623 NVEYAIVAFQDISE
+1623 NVEYAIAAFQDISD
-1637 RKQAQITLIEN
+1637 RKQAQKTLIEN
-1648 VRLEQEIRERKKTEE
+1648 VRLEQEISERKK
-1663 ALQQSEARYLGILED
+1663 
-1678 QTELIARYLPDGTVT
+1678 V
-1693 FVNEGFCRFFG
+1693 
-1704 LTREQLIGHHYA
+1704 
-1716 PVVFEEDREY
+1716 
-1726 VTRVVN
+1726 
-1732 SISQENPV
+1732 
-1740 VTIENR
+1740 
-1746 VIVSSQVRWTQWVN
+1746 
-1760 RAIFDDSGCIVEFQA
+1760 
-1775 VGRDISA
+1775 
-1782 RKKAEA
+1782 EA
-1788 ELEQAKDA
+1788 ELERAK
-1796 AEAANKAK
+1796 EAAVAANLAK
-1804 STFLANMSHELRTP
+1804 SIFLANMSHELRTP
-1818 LNAIIGFSQ
+1818 MNAILGFSQ
-1827 LMNHDT
+1827 LMNQDT

-1840 ENLNIIYRSG
+1840 ENLNIIQRSG
-1850 NHLLSLINEVLDLSK
+1850 EHLLSLINQVLDLSK
-1865 VEAGRMTLS
+1865 VEAGRMTVSKNNL
-1874 ETNFDIHQLLAD
+1874 NLHHFLAEIED
-1886 VEEMFALKAKYQG
+1886 MFALKAIAQS
-1899 LQLLFECAAE
+1899 LDLRFECAAD
-1909 VPKYIYADEVKLRQ
+1909 VPKYIYADEIKLRQ

-1930 NAIKFTPSGSVSVEL
+1930 NAVKFTAFGSVYL
-1945 KSKQAK
+1945 KVKNKQVK
-1951 TQSEAQ
+1951 TPIEAE
-1957 TQITTNQQQ
+1957 TKTTNNPQS
-1966 TTIIFEIKDTGLG
+1966 TTITFEVKDTGIG
-1979 IAADELEKLFK
+1979 IAVEEMENLFK

-2025 ISGGKAFTPGR
+2025 ISHGKAFTPGM

-2067 PYHRRVVALAPN
+2067 PQSRRVVALAPN

-2103 PVGFEVEEASNG
+2103 PVGFEVQEASNG
-2115 IEAIALWD
+2115 IEALAIWD

-2128 LIWMDMRMPIMDG
+2128 LIWMDMRMPVMDG
-2141 YEATKQIKGTIKGQ
+2141 YEATKRIKGTIKGQ
-2155 ATAVIALTASVWE
+2155 ATAVIAITASVWE

-2186 FHTEALFD
+2186 FHTEAIFD
-2194 ILAKHLGVDYIYQE
+2194 IMTKHLGVLYIYQE
-2208 QDLPSP
+2208 QELPSP

-2219 GEPLNFTDL
+2219 GESLNFTDL

-2238 KLYEAAIDA
+2238 KLYEAAMDA
-2247 DAELVFQLLKEIP
+2247 DAELVCQLLEEIP
-2260 ESHTFELQT
+2260 ESHAFELQT

-2275 KFQFEKILDLTEP
+2275 RFQFEKILDLTES
-2288 LVGEY
+2288 LVGE

>member
-1 MISLPDITIVNQ
+1 MISLPDITILSQ
-13 IYDSANT
+13 IYESANSF
-20 LVYRGLLKSNQQ
+20 VYRGILKSNQQ

-67 IKAYELRQYENT
+67 IKAYELRKYENT

-86 FGGESLKIVQ
+86 FGGESLKILLDD
-96 SGRPYAV
+96 RPLAL
-103 PDFLHLALQIT
+103 PEFLHLAIQIT

-158 NPSLTSPNLLEGTL
+158 NPSLKSPNLLEGTL
-172 AYISPEQTGR
+172 AYMSPEQTGR
-182 MNRLL
+182 MNRSL

-208 PFESVDPLELVHCHI
+208 PFESVNALELVHCHI

-230 HEINPEIPVT
+230 HEINPEIPLTV
-240 ISEIVMKLMA
+240 SEIVIKLMA
-250 KNAEDR
+250 KTAEDR
-256 YQSAW
+256 YQNAW
-261 GIKTDLKTCLDRFIN
+261 GIKADLKKCLAQSRN
-276 GKFQP
+276 GQIQAFS
-281 FFLGYQDISPQLQLP
+281 LGCQDVSPQLQLS

-306 ESLLSAFDRVASGQE
+306 DSLLTAFERVASGQE
-321 KQVGVRLANNLSNPT
+321 KQVGAGLANNLSNPT
-336 TTQSQNLPVETQTE
+336 TTQSQNLPVQRQSE
-350 LMLISGYSGIGK
+350 LMLISGYPGIGK
-362 SALVQELYKLITQKN
+362 SALVQELYKLITQKS

-411 TPAQLQQW
+411 TEPQLQLW
-419 QEKIQRALGI
+419 REKIRRALGI

-453 LPATEARNRFN
+453 LPVTEARNRFN

-512 VIGAYRDNEVTAT
+512 VIGAYRDNEVSAT
-525 HPAMLTLSEMKKQ
+525 HPTMLTLSEMKKQ
-538 GVVINHLSVS
+538 GVVINHLSLS

-558 IADTLKTDS
+558 IADTLKTECVHT
-567 IQAQKLAD
+567 QRLAE

-580 TQGNPFFIKEFLKS
+580 TQGNPFFVKEFFKS

-599 LLKFDTNA
+599 LLNFDLNA
-607 GAWYWDLEQIITR
+607 GAWSWDLEPIITR

-627 EFIADK
+627 EFMADK
-633 IQTLSDSA
+633 IQTLSESA

-649 CIGNQFDLP
+649 CIGNQFDLE

-664 EDSQKQTADELWN
+664 ESSQKAAANELWD
-677 AIQAGLILPI
+677 AIQAGLILPV

-695 TDRDTKGLKIIYKFA
+695 TNRDVNDLKITYKFA

-730 HWKVGQLLLQNTPPQ
+730 HWKIGQLLLQNTPQ
-745 VLQQKIFDIVNQLNF
+745 QILQQNIFDIVNQLNF
-760 SIEAIDVQLEKDKL
+760 SIEAIDVQLERDQL

-797 LSIGINCLSADS
+797 LRIGINCLSADS

-814 DLSLALYVETVEA
+814 DLTLALYVETVEA

-839 LANLVLQQA
+839 LADIVLQQA

-869 KPLEAIDT
+869 QPLEAIDT
-877 ALFVLKLLGIR
+877 ALSVLKLLGIR
-888 FPKKPNKLDIIIA
+888 FPKKPTKLNIF
-901 LARTK
+901 LELVKTK
-906 IGLAGK
+906 LSLAGK
-912 RIEDLIDLPEMTDPD
+912 RIEDLIDLPVMTDPY
-927 KIAAMRILSIMFSA
+927 KLAAMRILSDIVSA
-941 AYFATPELF
+941 AHLSRPDLL
-950 PLIVFK
+950 PLMAFK

-961 VQHGNTPVSSY
+961 IKYGNTSVSSC
-972 AYATYGLILSGEG
+972 AYATYGLILSGETVG
-985 VNDVNSGYKFGKLA
+985 DIETGYQFGQLA
-999 LLLVDKF
+999 LLLLDKF
-1006 KATKLKS
+1006 NAKELKA
-1013 RTLFI
+1013 RTIFI
-1018 FNYFIRHWH
+1018 VNYFVKHWK
-1027 EHIRESLTPL
+1027 EHLRETLNPL
-1037 LDAYLIGR
+1037 RDAYSIAL
-1045 ETGDLEYATFSAGAY
+1045 ETGDLEYAAYSA
-1060 CYYSLVA
+1060 CVYSYHSYVL
-1067 GKELTRLEREM
+1067 GKELATVEREM
-1078 AMYSNAFRQFNQET
+1078 AMYSNTLSQLKQET
-1092 FFYYNQLQR
+1092 SYYYNQLNR
-1101 QVVLNLMGRAE
+1101 QVVLNLMGQAE

-1122 DEIKMLPIHL
+1122 DETKMLPLHIE
-1132 AANTT
+1132 ANAQ
-1137 NICHSIYFFKLY
+1137 NLCRSLYFYKLFLCY
-1149 LGYLFQDYQQALEN
+1149 IFQDYQQAIEN
-1163 AALVEKNINSAVGSI
+1163 AKSAEKYSDSAVGTI
-1178 PLSHFYNSL
+1178 PLYHFYNSL
-1187 THLAI
+1187 VYLAI
-1192 YFDVSK
+1192 YSDAPKS
-1198 IEQKQIL
+1198 EQKLIL
-1205 KKVESNQKKIQKW
+1205 QKVKANQKKIQKW
-1218 AHFAPMTH
+1218 AQFAPMTH

-1238 RVLGENSRA
+1238 RVLGENARA

-1260 HEYLNEEALANELAA
+1260 HDYINEEALANELAA

-1302 ATAKMTDLKR
+1302 ATAKMTDLER
-1312 QYPQLLKRFTTA
+1312 QYPELLERFTKV
-1324 NTSIDSRNSLSNTY
+1324 NKSINSRSNQSDTSN
-1338 GSTSGETLDLA
+1338 STSGETLDLA
-1349 ALMKASGAIA
+1349 ALMKASAAIA

-1378 CGAQIGYLILE
+1378 CGAQTGYLILE

-1394 RVEASGEA
+1394 RVEASCEA
-1402 NSDRVMV
+1402 NSNQVMV

-1425 YVERTQEGLIENNV
+1425 YVARTQEGLIETNV

-1462 PLLNQ
+1462 PVLNQ

-1478 NLADGVFTPDR
+1478 NLADGVFTRDR
-1489 LEVIQL
+1489 LQVIQL

-1509 YTQVRS
+1509 YTQVQS
-1515 TQNRQNKFLN
+1515 TQNRLNKFLN

-1558 AAIDQLSK
+1558 AEIEQLSK

-1572 AGTGEVYPVEELPL
+1572 AGTGQMYPVEQLPL
-1586 VRSLGGE
+1586 VRSLRGE

-1612 VTSTPILDDTG
+1612 VTSTPIFDETG
-1623 NVEYAIVAFQDISE
+1623 SVEYAIAAFQDISS
-1637 RKQAQITLIEN
+1637 RQQAQITVIEN
-1648 VRLEQEIRERKKTEE
+1648 VRLEQEIRDRKKTEE

-1678 QTELIARYLPDGTVT
+1678 QTELIARYLPDGTIT
-1693 FVNEGFCRFFG
+1693 FVNEGYCRFFE
-1704 LTREQLIGHHYA
+1704 LTREQLIGHHYE

-1726 VTRVVN
+1726 VIRLVN
-1732 SISQENPV
+1732 SISKENPV

-1760 RAIFDDSGCIVEFQA
+1760 RGIFDDSGCIVEFQA
-1775 VGRDISA
+1775 VGRDISD

-1788 ELEQAKDA
+1788 ELERAK
-1796 AEAANKAK
+1796 EAAIAANLAK

-1818 LNAIIGFSQ
+1818 LNAILGFSQ
-1827 LMNHDT
+1827 LMNQDT
-1833 NLLTEQK
+1833 NLLDEQK
-1840 ENLNIIYRSG
+1840 ENLNIIERSG
-1850 NHLLSLINEVLDLSK
+1850 EHLLSLINQVLDLSK

-1874 ETNFDIHQLLAD
+1874 ENNLDLNHLLAD
-1886 VEEMFALKAKYQG
+1886 IEAMFALKANDKT
-1899 LQLLFECAAE
+1899 LQLRFECAAD
-1909 VPKYIYADEVKLRQ
+1909 VPKNIYADEVKLRQ
-1923 VLINLIS
+1923 VLINLIG
-1930 NAIKFTPSGSVSVEL
+1930 NAVKFTSSGSVSLEV
-1945 KSKQAK
+1945 KNKQVKAP
-1951 TQSEAQ
+1951 SEAG
-1957 TQITTNQQQ
+1957 TTKTTNNQQS
-1966 TTIIFEIKDTGLG
+1966 TTITFEVKDTG
-1979 IAADELEKLFK
+1979 
-1990 PFVQTAS
+1990 
-1997 GQKVQQGTGLGL
+1997 
-2009 TISRQFVRLM
+2009 
-2019 GGEITV
+2019 
-2025 ISGGKAFTPGR
+2025 
-2036 PLKEFL
+2036 
-2042 EDTTG
+2042 
-2047 TTFKFDI
+2047 
-2054 PVGIADASTIQNQ
+2054 VGIAQRNW
-2067 PYHRRVVALAPN
+2067 
-2079 QPQYRILVVDDRD
+2079 RI
-2092 YNRQLLVKLLK
+2092 YSNPSCKQHPVKK
-2103 PVGFEVEEASNG
+2103 
-2115 IEAIALWD
+2115 
-2123 SYSPH
+2123 
-2128 LIWMDMRMPIMDG
+2128 
-2141 YEATKQIKGTIKGQ
+2141 
-2155 ATAVIALTASVWE
+2155 
-2168 EEKAVI
+2168 
-2174 LSAGCD
+2174 C
-2180 DFVRKP
+2180 
-2186 FHTEALFD
+2186 
-2194 ILAKHLGVDYIYQE
+2194 
-2208 QDLPSP
+2208 
-2214 PSNVT
+2214 
-2219 GEPLNFTDL
+2219 
-2228 LAAMSKEWIV
+2228 SKEP
-2238 KLYEAAIDA
+2238 D
-2247 DAELVFQLLKEIP
+2247 
-2260 ESHTFELQT
+2260 
-2269 LRNWVT
+2269 
-2275 KFQFEKILDLTEP
+2275 
-2288 LVGEY
+2288 

>member
-1 MISLPDITIVNQ
+1 MISLPDITIVSQ
-13 IYDSANT
+13 IYESANS
-20 LVYRGLLKSNQQ
+20 LVYRGILKSNQQ

-53 QEYEITRRLNLEET
+53 QEYEITRLLNLEET
-67 IKAYELRQYENT
+67 IKAYELRKYDNT
-79 QVMLLED
+79 QLMLLED
-86 FGGESLKIVQ
+86 FGGESLKILLD
-96 SGRPYAV
+96 SRPLGL
-103 PDFLHLALQIT
+103 PEFLHLAIQIT
-114 DALGKVHQKNVIHKD
+114 DALGKVHQKKVIHKD

-142 QLKIIDFGL
+142 QIKIIDFGL
-151 STILSQE
+151 STILCQE

-182 MNRLL
+182 MNRSL

-208 PFESVDPLELVHCHI
+208 PFESVDALELVHCHI
-223 AKQPTPP
+223 AQQPNSP
-230 HEINPEIPVT
+230 HKINPSIPLSL
-240 ISEIVMKLMA
+240 SEIVMKLMA
-250 KNAEDR
+250 KNAEYR

-261 GIKTDLKTCLDRFIN
+261 GIKADLKTCLAQLIN
-276 GKFQP
+276 GKFQS
-281 FFLGYQDISPQLQLP
+281 FLLGYQDISPKLQLP

-321 KQVGVRLANNLSNPT
+321 KQVGAGLANNLSNPT
-336 TTQSQNLPVETQTE
+336 TTQSQNLSVQGQTE

-362 SALVQELYKLITQKN
+362 SALVQQLYKLITQKS

-411 TPAQLQQW
+411 TQGQLQQW
-419 QEKIQRALGI
+419 REKIRRALGS

-464 LAFQNFIQVF
+464 LAFQKFIQVF

-538 GVVINHLSVS
+538 GVVINHLSLS

-558 IADTLKTDS
+558 IADTLKTEWVPT
-567 IQAQKLAD
+567 QRLAE

-580 TQGNPFFIKEFLKS
+580 TQGNPFFIKEFFKS

-599 LLKFDTNA
+599 LLTFDLNA
-607 GAWYWDLEQIITR
+607 GAWHWDLEQIITR

-627 EFIADK
+627 EFMAEQ
-633 IQTLSDSA
+633 IQTLSESA
-641 QKVLRLAA
+641 QKILRLAA
-649 CIGNQFDLP
+649 CIGNQFDLL

-664 EDSQKQTADELWN
+664 ETSPKQTADELWN
-677 AIQAGLILPI
+677 AIQAGLILPV

-695 TDRDTKGLKIIYKFA
+695 TNREANDLKIIYKFA

-715 QAAYSLIPPD
+715 QATYSLIPPD

-730 HWKVGQLLLQNTPPQ
+730 HWKVGQLLLENTPPQ

-760 SIEAIDVQLEKDKL
+760 GIEAIDIELEKDKL

-797 LSIGINCLSADS
+797 LIIGINCLSADS
-809 WLRQY
+809 WLCQY
-814 DLSLALYVETVEA
+814 DLTLALYVETVEA
-827 AILSGHVEEMEK
+827 AILSGHVQDMEK
-839 LANLVLQQA
+839 LADLVLQQA

-877 ALFVLKLLGIR
+877 ALSVLKLLGIR
-888 FPKKPNKLDIIIA
+888 FPKKPTKLNI
-901 LARTK
+901 LFELMKTK
-906 IGLAGK
+906 LSLVGK
-912 RIEDLIDLPEMTDPD
+912 PVEKLIDLPVMTNPD
-927 KIAAMRILSIMFSA
+927 KLAAMRILSSILSA
-941 AYFATPELF
+941 AHLARPELL
-950 PLIVFK
+950 PLIAFK

-961 VQHGNTPVSSY
+961 IKYGNTSVSSC
-972 AYATYGLILSGEG
+972 AYATYGLILSGETVG
-985 VNDVNSGYKFGKLA
+985 DIETGYQFGKLA
-999 LLLVDKF
+999 ILLLDKF
-1006 KATKLKS
+1006 NTKELTA
-1013 RTLFI
+1013 RTIFI
-1018 FNYFIRHWH
+1018 VNYFVKHWK
-1027 EHIRESLTPL
+1027 EHLRETLNPL
-1037 LDAYLIGR
+1037 QNAYSIAL
-1045 ETGDLEYATFSAGAY
+1045 ETGDLEYAAYSVCVY
-1060 CYYSLVA
+1060 CYHSYVL
-1067 GKELTRLEREM
+1067 GKELATVEAEM
-1078 AMYSNAFRQFNQET
+1078 AMYSNTLSQLKQET
-1092 FFYYNQLQR
+1092 SYYYNQLNR
-1101 QVVLNLMGRAE
+1101 QVLLNLMGQAE

-1122 DEIKMLPIHL
+1122 DETKMLPLHRE
-1132 AANTT
+1132 ANAQ
-1137 NICHSIYFFKLY
+1137 NLCRSVYFYKLF
-1149 LGYLFQDYQQALEN
+1149 LCYLFQDYQQAIEN
-1163 AALVEKNINSAVGSI
+1163 AKSAEKYSDSAVGTI
-1178 PLSHFYNSL
+1178 PLYHFYNSL
-1187 THLAI
+1187 VYLAI
-1192 YFDVSK
+1192 YSDAPKS
-1198 IEQKQIL
+1198 EQKLIL
-1205 KKVESNQKKIQKW
+1205 QKVEVNQKNIKKW
-1218 AHFAPMTH
+1218 ADFAPMTH

-1238 RVLGENSRA
+1238 RVLGENARA

-1275 KFYIAW
+1275 KFYLAW
-1281 GKEQVAQ
+1281 GKEQVAR

-1302 ATAKMTDLKR
+1302 ATAKMTDLKQ
-1312 QYPQLLKRFTTA
+1312 QYPELLKRFTKA
-1324 NTSIDSRNSLSNTY
+1324 NFSDKSRNILSDTSN
-1338 GSTSGETLDLA
+1338 SISGETLDLA

-1378 CGAQIGYLILE
+1378 CGAQTGYLILE

-1425 YVERTQEGLIENNV
+1425 YVERTQEGLIETNV
-1439 AREGRFTQDAYI
+1439 SREGRFTQDAYI

-1462 PLLNQ
+1462 PLINQ

-1489 LEVIQL
+1489 LELIKL
-1495 LSTQAAIALTNARL
+1495 LSSQAAIALTNARL
-1509 YTQVRS
+1509 YTQVQS
-1515 TQNRQNKFLN
+1515 TQNRLNKFLN
-1525 AIPFGISVHDAKGQ
+1525 AIPLGISVHDAKGQ

-1558 AAIDQLSK
+1558 AEIEQLSK

-1572 AGTGEVYPVEELPL
+1572 AGTGEIYPVEQLPL

-1593 KTWAD
+1593 KAQAD
-1598 DLELHYSERIVPLE
+1598 DLELHHSDGSIFVEA
-1612 VTSTPILDDTG
+1612 TSTPIFNETG
-1623 NVEYAIVAFQDISE
+1623 NVEYAIAAFQDISD
-1637 RKQAQITLIEN
+1637 RKQAQKTLIEN
-1648 VRLEQEIRERKKTEE
+1648 VRLEQEISERKK
-1663 ALQQSEARYLGILED
+1663 
-1678 QTELIARYLPDGTVT
+1678 V
-1693 FVNEGFCRFFG
+1693 
-1704 LTREQLIGHHYA
+1704 
-1716 PVVFEEDREY
+1716 
-1726 VTRVVN
+1726 
-1732 SISQENPV
+1732 
-1740 VTIENR
+1740 
-1746 VIVSSQVRWTQWVN
+1746 
-1760 RAIFDDSGCIVEFQA
+1760 
-1775 VGRDISA
+1775 
-1782 RKKAEA
+1782 EA
-1788 ELEQAKDA
+1788 ELERAK
-1796 AEAANKAK
+1796 EAAVAANLAK
-1804 STFLANMSHELRTP
+1804 SIFLANMSHELRTP
-1818 LNAIIGFSQ
+1818 MNAILGFSQ
-1827 LMNHDT
+1827 LMNQDT

-1840 ENLNIIYRSG
+1840 ENLNIIQRSG
-1850 NHLLSLINEVLDLSK
+1850 EHLLSLINQVLDLSK

-1874 ETNFDIHQLLAD
+1874 KNNLNIHHFLAEIED
-1886 VEEMFALKAKYQG
+1886 MFALKATAQS
-1899 LQLLFECAAE
+1899 LELRFECAAD
-1909 VPKYIYADEVKLRQ
+1909 VPKYIYADEIKLRQ

-1930 NAIKFTPSGSVSVEL
+1930 NAVKFTASGSVYL
-1945 KSKQAK
+1945 KVKNKQVK
-1951 TQSEAQ
+1951 TPIEAE
-1957 TQITTNQQQ
+1957 TKTTNNPQS
-1966 TTIIFEIKDTGLG
+1966 TTITFEVKDTGIG
-1979 IAADELEKLFK
+1979 IAVEEMENLFK

-2025 ISGGKAFTPGR
+2025 ISHGKVFTPGI
-2036 PLKEFL
+2036 PLKEFFK
-2042 EDTTG
+2042 DTTG

-2067 PYHRRVVALAPN
+2067 PQSRRVVALAPN

-2103 PVGFEVEEASNG
+2103 PVGFEVQEASNG
-2115 IEAIALWD
+2115 IEALAIWD

-2128 LIWMDMRMPIMDG
+2128 LIWMDMRMPVMDG
-2141 YEATKQIKGTIKGQ
+2141 YEATKRIKGTIKGQ
-2155 ATAVIALTASVWE
+2155 ATAVIAITASVWE

-2186 FHTEALFD
+2186 FHTEAIFD
-2194 ILAKHLGVDYIYQE
+2194 IMTKHLGVLYIYQE
-2208 QDLPSP
+2208 QELPSP

-2219 GEPLNFTDL
+2219 GESLNFTDL

-2238 KLYEAAIDA
+2238 KLYEAAMDA
-2247 DAELVFQLLKEIP
+2247 DAELVCQLLEEIP
-2260 ESHTFELQT
+2260 ESHAFELQT

-2275 KFQFEKILDLTEP
+2275 RFQFEKILDLTES
-2288 LVGEY
+2288 LVGE

>member
-1 MISLPDITIVNQ
+1 MISLPDITILSQ
-13 IYDSANT
+13 IYESANS
-20 LVYRGLLKSNQQ
+20 LVYRGIINKNQQ
-32 PLILKLLKEDYPTP
+32 PVILKLLKENYPTP

-67 IKAYELRQYENT
+67 IKAYELRKYENT

-86 FGGESLKIVQ
+86 FGGESLKILLND
-96 SGRPYAV
+96 RPFAL
-103 PDFLHLALQIT
+103 PEFLHLAIQIT
-114 DALGKVHQKNVIHKD
+114 DALGKVHQKKVIHKD

-142 QLKIIDFGL
+142 KLKIIDFGL

-158 NPSLTSPNLLEGTL
+158 NTTLKSPNLLEGTL
-172 AYISPEQTGR
+172 AYMSPEQTGR
-182 MNRLL
+182 MNRAI

-195 LGVTFYELLTNQL
+195 LGVTFYELLTNQF
-208 PFESVDPLELVHCHI
+208 PFESVDALELVHCHI

-230 HEINPEIPVT
+230 HEINPEISLT
-240 ISEIVMKLMA
+240 LSEIVMKLMA
-250 KNAEDR
+250 KTAEDR

-261 GIKTDLKTCLDRFIN
+261 GISADLKKCLAQSRN
-276 GKFQP
+276 GKIKAFS
-281 FFLGYQDISPQLQLP
+281 LGYQDIYPQLQLP

-306 ESLLSAFDRVASGQE
+306 DSLLTAFYRVASGEE
-321 KQVGVRLANNLSNPT
+321 KQVAASNPT
-336 TTQSQNLPVETQTE
+336 TTDSQKLPVQRQTE

-362 SALVQELYKLITQKN
+362 SALVQELYKLITQKR

-411 TPAQLQQW
+411 TEPQLQQW
-419 QEKIQRALGI
+419 QEKIRRALGS

-500 LIMTDFTTQYLF
+500 LIVTDFTTQYLF
-512 VIGAYRDNEVTAT
+512 VIGAYRDNEVSAT
-525 HPAMLTLSEMKKQ
+525 HPTMLTLSEMKKQ
-538 GVVINHLSVS
+538 GVVINHLSLS

-558 IADTLKTDS
+558 IADTLKTEC
-567 IQAQKLAD
+567 IHTQRLAE

-594 LYTEQ
+594 LDTEQ
-599 LLKFDTNA
+599 LLNFDLNA
-607 GAWYWDLEQIITR
+607 GAWHWDLEQILTR

-627 EFIADK
+627 EFMAEQ
-633 IQTLSDSA
+633 IQALSESA

-664 EDSQKQTADELWN
+664 EISQKETADELWN
-677 AIQAGLILPI
+677 AIQAGFILPL

-695 TDRDTKGLKIIYKFA
+695 TDRDTKELKITYKFA

-730 HWKVGQLLLQNTPPQ
+730 HWKIGQLLLQNTPPQ
-745 VLQQKIFDIVNQLNF
+745 ILQQKIFDIVNQLNF
-760 SIEAIDVQLEKDKL
+760 GIQAIDVQLERDKL

-797 LSIGINCLSADS
+797 LRIGINCLSADS

-814 DLSLALYVETVEA
+814 DLTLALYVETVEA
-827 AILSGHVEEMEK
+827 AILSSHVDEMEK
-839 LANLVLQQA
+839 LADLVLQQA

-877 ALFVLKLLGIR
+877 ALLVLKLLGIR

-906 IGLAGK
+906 IWLAGK
-912 RIEDLIDLPEMTDPD
+912 RIEDLIDLPEMTNPD

-961 VQHGNTPVSSY
+961 VKYGNTPVSSY
-972 AYATYGLILSGEG
+972 AYATYGLILSGEV
-985 VNDVNSGYKFGKLA
+985 VNDVNSGYQFGKVA

-1006 KATKLKS
+1006 KAKELKS

-1060 CYYSLVA
+1060 CYYSLVT

-1101 QVVLNLMGRAE
+1101 QVVLNLMGLAE

-1163 AALVEKNINSAVGSI
+1163 AALVEKNINSAVGSV

-1198 IEQKQIL
+1198 FEQKQIL
-1205 KKVESNQKKIQKW
+1205 KKVESNQKKIEKW
-1218 AHFAPMTH
+1218 ASSAPMTH

-1238 RVLGENSRA
+1238 RVLGENARA

-1252 RAIALAKE
+1252 RAIVSAKE
-1260 HEYLNEEALANELAA
+1260 HDYINEEALANELAA
-1275 KFYIAW
+1275 KFYLAW

-1312 QYPQLLKRFTTA
+1312 QYPQLLKRFSTA
-1324 NTSIDSRNSLSNTY
+1324 NMSIKSRKSLSNTS
-1338 GSTSGETLDLA
+1338 GSTSGEALDLA

-1366 LLTTLMKILLES
+1366 LLKTLMKILLES
-1378 CGAQIGYLILE
+1378 CGAQTGYLILE

-1402 NSDRVMV
+1402 NSNQVMV

-1425 YVERTQEGLIENNV
+1425 YVQRTQEGLIETDV
-1439 AREGRFTQDAYI
+1439 TREGRFSKDDYI
-1451 KTQQPKSILCA
+1451 KTYQPKSILCA

-1489 LEVIQL
+1489 LELIQL

-1509 YTQVRS
+1509 YTQVQS
-1515 TQNRQNKFLN
+1515 TQNRLNKFLN
-1525 AIPFGISVHDAKGQ
+1525 AIPLGISVHDAKGQ
-1539 LVYANPV
+1539 IVYTNQVA
-1546 SQQLLN
+1546 QQLLN
-1552 IQDLPK
+1552 IQDLPT
-1558 AAIDQLSK
+1558 AQTEQLSQ
-1566 TYHIYR
+1566 TYGVYR
-1572 AGTGEVYPVEELPL
+1572 AGTGEMYPVEQLPV

-1593 KTWAD
+1593 KAQAD
-1598 DLELHYSERIVPLE
+1598 DLELYHSDGSIFVEA
-1612 VTSTPILDDTG
+1612 TSTPIFDETG
-1623 NVEYAIVAFQDISE
+1623 NVEYAIAAFQDISD
-1637 RKQAQITLIEN
+1637 RKQAEKTLSEN
-1648 VRLEQEIRERKKTEE
+1648 IRLEQEISDRKKT
-1663 ALQQSEARYLGILED
+1663 
-1678 QTELIARYLPDGTVT
+1678 
-1693 FVNEGFCRFFG
+1693 
-1704 LTREQLIGHHYA
+1704 
-1716 PVVFEEDREY
+1716 
-1726 VTRVVN
+1726 
-1732 SISQENPV
+1732 
-1740 VTIENR
+1740 
-1746 VIVSSQVRWTQWVN
+1746 
-1760 RAIFDDSGCIVEFQA
+1760 
-1775 VGRDISA
+1775 
-1782 RKKAEA
+1782 EA
-1788 ELEQAKDA
+1788 ELEQAK
-1796 AEAANKAK
+1796 EAAVAANLAK

-1818 LNAIIGFSQ
+1818 LNAILGFSQ
-1827 LMNHDT
+1827 LMNQDT
-1833 NLLTEQK
+1833 NLLNEQQ
-1840 ENLNIIYRSG
+1840 ENLGIIHRSG
-1850 NHLLSLINEVLDLSK
+1850 EHLLALINQVLDLSK
-1865 VEAGRMTLS
+1865 VESGRMTLS
-1874 ETNFDIHQLLAD
+1874 ENNFNIHHFLAEIED
-1886 VEEMFALKAKYQG
+1886 MFALKANAQS
-1899 LQLLFECAAE
+1899 LQLRFECAAD

-1923 VLINLIS
+1923 VLINLIG
-1930 NAIKFTPSGSVSVEL
+1930 NAVKFTSSGSVSVEVKNQQPNA
-1945 KSKQAK
+1945 KSQAK
-1951 TQSEAQ
+1951 KPSTN
-1957 TQITTNQQQ
+1957 NQQL
-1966 TTIIFEIKDTGLG
+1966 TTITFEVKDTGVG
-1979 IAADELEKLFK
+1979 MAADELEKLFQ

-2009 TISRQFVRLM
+2009 TISHQFVRLM

-2025 ISGGKAFTPGR
+2025 ISGGKAFTPGM
-2036 PLKEFL
+2036 PLGEL
-2042 EDTTG
+2042 SDDTKPLPTSG

-2054 PVGIADASTIQNQ
+2054 PVGIADGSPIQNQ
-2067 PYHRRVVALAPN
+2067 LYHRRVIALAPN
-2079 QPQYRILVVDDRD
+2079 QPQYRILVVDDKD
-2092 YNRQLLVKLLK
+2092 DNRQLLVKLLK
-2103 PVGFEVEEASNG
+2103 PLGFEVQEASNG
-2115 IEAIALWD
+2115 IEALEIWD

-2128 LIWMDMRMPIMDG
+2128 LIWMDMRMPVMDG

-2186 FHTEALFD
+2186 FHKEAIFD
-2194 ILAKHLGVDYIYQE
+2194 IMAKHLGVSYIYQE
-2208 QDLPSP
+2208 QESQSP

-2219 GEPLNFTDL
+2219 GEPLNLTNL
-2228 LAAMSKEWIV
+2228 LAGMSKKWIV
-2238 KLYEAAIDA
+2238 KFHEAALDA
-2247 DAELVFQLLKEIP
+2247 DSQLVSQLLEEIP
-2260 ESHTFELQT
+2260 EFQALELQT
-2269 LRNWVT
+2269 LRGWVN

-2288 LVGEY
+2288 LVGES